1 MPYNIE
7 KVGIYVYK
15 NGSELC
21 MKKEKNTETNTY
33 VVDREYRLQYIG
45 KNLKKRFPDL
55 KLGDVCYE
63 KFRRKE
69 NPCRNCPLAH
79 KNRKTDMFYNE
90 DEQKWM
96 KINAGEIEWP
106 GATGCHVILTR
117 EVTEKN
123 LDELCRFVNMKK
135 EVVERKNSC
144 KGERNKLT
152 GLFSR
157 EPFFRQTEAFLSVN
171 DIQPGEYCVAAIDIE
186 HFKLFNEWYGQ
197 EAGDRL
203 LGEIGAHLQKMRQ
216 EAGGIAGYM
225 GGDDFT
231 IVLPNSEEI
240 LESLKRRITGF
251 VRAYGGHTGF
261 LPAFGFYVIDD
272 LDVSISLMYDRAILA
287 QETVKGNYAI
297 RSVYYSADMKTRLEN
312 NHVLL
317 TQVQE
322 GLERNEFIYYLQPK
336 VNLNTGKIVGLES
349 LVRWNHPDKGIV
361 APGYFIPVMESN
373 GLVTELDKKVW
384 EQVCQTL
391 QGWIKAGHRVIPI
404 SVNVSSVDIYAIDVV
419 EHFKHLVKKYELPPE
434 YVELEITES
443 AYVEEYKVI
452 TGVAEE
458 LRNAGFTVLMD
469 DFGSGYS
476 SLNMLKDVNVDVLKI
491 DMKFLKM
498 DENTMGKGMGILEAV
513 TRMANIMGLRM
524 IAEGVET
531 EDQINYL
538 LNMGCIYG
546 QGYFFYK
553 PLPVEEI
560 KRILLDENNVD
571 YRGIQARKIEHVR
584 FKDLFQSELAS
595 DSILNNILGPIAIY
609 DVYQDNVELLQVNDK
624 YCLLIGQ
631 DPVDLAENVQVLQDI
646 YPDDRHKMQNI
657 FQRAFQRLAEGAEG
671 TVRRRRKN
679 GQYMW
684 INIKAFFLREQ
695 DGHQMFYGAVRDVT
709 EEMNQFRK
717 LMAYQGK

>member
-1 MPYNIE
+1 MILA
-7 KVGIYVYK
+7 KDIY
-15 NGSELC
+15 E
-21 MKKEKNTETNTY
+21 E
-33 VVDREYRLQYIG
+33 
-45 KNLKKRFPDL
+45 
-55 KLGDVCYE
+55 
-63 KFRRKE
+63 
-69 NPCRNCPLAH
+69 
-79 KNRKTDMFYNE
+79 DMDN
-90 DEQKWM
+90 
-96 KINAGEIEWP
+96 
-106 GATGCHVILTR
+106 
-117 EVTEKN
+117 
-123 LDELCRFVNMKK
+123 LCRFVNMKK
-135 EVVERKNSC
+135 EILERRNPGKTE
-144 KGERNKLT
+144 KNKLT
-152 GLFSR
+152 GLFAR
-157 EPFFRQTEAFLSVN
+157 IPFFTQTETFLRIN
-171 DIQPGEYCVAAIDIE
+171 EAAAGKYCLIAIDIE

-197 EAGDRL
+197 VAGDKL
-203 LGEIGAHLQKMRQ
+203 LREIGAHLNKMRQ
-216 EAGGIAGYM
+216 EFGGIAGYM
-225 GGDDFT
+225 GGDDFV
-231 IVLPNSEEI
+231 IVLPNDEKV
-240 LESLKRRITGF
+240 LENLKCRITGF

-272 LDVSISLMYDRAILA
+272 ISLSASQMYDRAILA
-287 QETVKGNYAI
+287 QETVKGNYAV
-297 RSVYYSADMKTRLEN
+297 RCAYYSSDMKTRLEN

-317 TQVQE
+317 AEVQA
-322 GLERNEFIYYLQPK
+322 GLERDEFIYYLQPK
-336 VNLNTGKIVGLES
+336 CNLNTGKIVGLES
-349 LVRWNHPDKGIV
+349 LVRWKHPEKGIV

-373 GLVTELDKKVW
+373 GLITELDMKVW

-391 QGWIKAGHRVIPI
+391 QDWIKSGHKVIPI

-419 EHFKHLVKKYELPPE
+419 EHFKNLVRKYGLPPE

-452 TGVAEE
+452 TSVAEA

-498 DENTMGKGMGILEAV
+498 DENTMDKGMGILEAV

-560 KRILLDENNVD
+560 KILLNDENNVD

-609 DVYQDNVELLQVNDK
+609 DVYCDNVELLQVNDK
-624 YCLLIGQ
+624 YCLLVGQ
-631 DPVDLAENVQVLQDI
+631 DPVDLAENVQVMEAI
-646 YPDDRHKMQNI
+646 HPDDRKKMQNI
-657 FQRAFQRLAEGAEG
+657 FQRSFQRLAEGAEG
-671 TVRRRRKN
+671 TVRRRRED
-679 GQYMW
+679 GQYIW

-695 DGHQMFYGAVRDVT
+695 DGHKMFYGAVRDVS
-709 EEMNQFRK
+709 EEMNQFQK
-717 LMAYQGK
+717 LMFYQNRGN

>member
-1 MPYNIE
+1 MRQE
-7 KVGIYVYK
+7 KR
-15 NGSELC
+15 
-21 MKKEKNTETNTY
+21 TETITY
-33 VVDREYRLQYIG
+33 IVDESYRIQYMSKALAKQFSNFKPGEI
-45 KNLKKRFPDL
+45 
-55 KLGDVCYE
+55 CYE
-63 KFRRKE
+63 KFRGREK
-69 NPCRNCPLAH
+69 PCRNCPLAH
-79 KNRKTDMFYNE
+79 PNRKTDLFYNE
-90 DEQKWM
+90 DQGKWL
-96 KINAGEIEWP
+96 KINAGEVEWP
-106 GATGCHVILTR
+106 GARNCRVILAKDIY
-117 EVTEKN
+117 EEDMDN
-123 LDELCRFVNMKK
+123 LCRFVNMKK
-135 EVVERKNSC
+135 EIMERRNPGKTE
-144 KGERNKLT
+144 KNKLT
-152 GLFSR
+152 GLFAR
-157 EPFFRQTEAFLSVN
+157 NPFFTQTETFLRVN
-171 DIQPGEYCVAAIDIE
+171 ETAAGKYCLVAIDIE

-197 EAGDRL
+197 VTGDKL
-203 LGEIGAHLQKMRQ
+203 LREIGAHLNKMRQ
-216 EAGGIAGYM
+216 EFGGIAGYM
-225 GGDDFT
+225 GGDDFV
-231 IVLPNSEEI
+231 IVLPNDEKV
-240 LESLKRRITGF
+240 LENLKCRITGF

-261 LPAFGFYVIDD
+261 LPAFGFYIIDD
-272 LDVSISLMYDRAILA
+272 ISLSVSQMYDRAILA
-287 QETVKGNYAI
+287 QETVKGNYAV
-297 RSVYYSADMKTRLEN
+297 RCAYYSSDMKTRLEN

-317 TQVQE
+317 AEVQA
-322 GLERNEFIYYLQPK
+322 GLERDEFIYYLQPK
-336 VNLNTGKIVGLES
+336 CNLNTGKIVGLES
-349 LVRWNHPDKGIV
+349 LVRWKHPEKGIV

-373 GLVTELDKKVW
+373 GLITELDMKVW

-391 QGWIKAGHRVIPI
+391 QDWIKSGHKVIPI

-419 EHFKHLVKKYELPPE
+419 EHFKNLVRKYGLPPE

-452 TGVAEE
+452 TGVAEA

-498 DENTMGKGMGILEAV
+498 DENTMDKGMGILEAV

-560 KRILLDENNVD
+560 KVLLNDENNVD

-609 DVYQDNVELLQVNDK
+609 DVYCDNVELLQVNDK
-624 YCLLIGQ
+624 YCLLVGQ
-631 DPVDLAENVQVLQDI
+631 DPVDLAENVQVMEAI
-646 YPDDRHKMQNI
+646 HPEDRKKMQNI
-657 FQRAFQRLAEGAEG
+657 FQRSFQRLAEGAEG
-671 TVRRRRKN
+671 TVRRRRED
-679 GQYMW
+679 GQYIW

-695 DGHQMFYGAVRDVT
+695 DGHKMFYGAVRDVS
-709 EEMNQFRK
+709 EEMNQFQK
-717 LMAYQGK
+717 LMIYQNKGN

>member
-1 MPYNIE
+1 MILA
-7 KVGIYVYK
+7 KDIY
-15 NGSELC
+15 E
-21 MKKEKNTETNTY
+21 E
-33 VVDREYRLQYIG
+33 
-45 KNLKKRFPDL
+45 
-55 KLGDVCYE
+55 
-63 KFRRKE
+63 
-69 NPCRNCPLAH
+69 
-79 KNRKTDMFYNE
+79 DMDN
-90 DEQKWM
+90 
-96 KINAGEIEWP
+96 
-106 GATGCHVILTR
+106 
-117 EVTEKN
+117 
-123 LDELCRFVNMKK
+123 LCRFVNMKK
-135 EVVERKNSC
+135 EILERRNPGKTE
-144 KGERNKLT
+144 KNKLT
-152 GLFSR
+152 GLFAR
-157 EPFFRQTEAFLSVN
+157 NPFFTQTEAFLRVN
-171 DIQPGEYCVAAIDIE
+171 ETAAGKYCLVAIDIE

-197 EAGDRL
+197 VAGDKL
-203 LGEIGAHLQKMRQ
+203 LREIGAHLNKMRQ
-216 EAGGIAGYM
+216 EFGGIAGYM
-225 GGDDFT
+225 GGDDFV
-231 IVLPNSEEI
+231 IVLPNDEKV
-240 LESLKRRITGF
+240 LENLKCRITGF

-272 LDVSISLMYDRAILA
+272 ISLSASQMYDRAILA
-287 QETVKGNYAI
+287 QETVKGNYAV
-297 RSVYYSADMKTRLEN
+297 RCAYYSSDMKTRLEN

-317 TQVQE
+317 AEVQA
-322 GLERNEFIYYLQPK
+322 GLERDEFIYYLQPK
-336 VNLNTGKIVGLES
+336 CNLNTGKIVGLES
-349 LVRWNHPDKGIV
+349 LVRWKHPEKGIV

-373 GLVTELDKKVW
+373 GLITELDMKVW

-391 QGWIKAGHRVIPI
+391 QDWIKSGHKVIPI

-419 EHFKHLVKKYELPPE
+419 EHFKNLVRKYGLPPE

-452 TGVAEE
+452 TGVAEA

-498 DENTMGKGMGILEAV
+498 DENTMDKGMGILEAV

-560 KRILLDENNVD
+560 KILLNDENNVD

-609 DVYQDNVELLQVNDK
+609 DVYCDNVELLQVNDK
-624 YCLLIGQ
+624 YCLLVGQ
-631 DPVDLAENVQVLQDI
+631 DPVDLAENVQVMEAI
-646 YPDDRHKMQNI
+646 HPDDRKKMQNI
-657 FQRAFQRLAEGAEG
+657 FQRSFQRLAEGAEG
-671 TVRRRRKN
+671 TVRRRRED
-679 GQYMW
+679 GQYIW

-695 DGHQMFYGAVRDVT
+695 DGHKMFYGAVRDVS
-709 EEMNQFRK
+709 EEMNQFQK
-717 LMAYQGK
+717 LMFYQNRGN

>member
-1 MPYNIE
+1 MRQE
-7 KVGIYVYK
+7 KR
-15 NGSELC
+15 
-21 MKKEKNTETNTY
+21 TETITY
-33 VVDREYRLQYIG
+33 IVDESYRIQYMSKALMKQFSDFEPGEI
-45 KNLKKRFPDL
+45 
-55 KLGDVCYE
+55 CYE
-63 KFRRKE
+63 KFRGREK
-69 NPCRNCPLAH
+69 PCRNCPLAH
-79 KNRKTDMFYNE
+79 PNRKTDLFYNE
-90 DEQKWM
+90 DQGKWL
-96 KINAGEIEWP
+96 KINAGEVEWP
-106 GATGCHVILTR
+106 RARNCHVILAKDIY
-117 EVTEKN
+117 EEDMDN
-123 LDELCRFVNMKK
+123 LCRFVNMKK
-135 EVVERKNSC
+135 EILERRNPGKTE
-144 KGERNKLT
+144 KNKLT
-152 GLFSR
+152 GLFAR
-157 EPFFRQTEAFLSVN
+157 NPFFTQTETFLRVN
-171 DIQPGEYCVAAIDIE
+171 ETAAGKYCLVAIDIE

-197 EAGDRL
+197 VAGDKL
-203 LGEIGAHLQKMRQ
+203 LREIGAHLNKMRQ
-216 EAGGIAGYM
+216 EFGGIAGYM
-225 GGDDFT
+225 GGDDFV
-231 IVLPNSEEI
+231 IVLPNDEKV
-240 LESLKRRITGF
+240 LENLKCRITGF

-261 LPAFGFYVIDD
+261 LPAFGFYIIDD
-272 LDVSISLMYDRAILA
+272 ISLSVSQMYDRAILA
-287 QETVKGNYAI
+287 QETVKGNYAV
-297 RSVYYSADMKTRLEN
+297 RCAYYSSDMKTRLEN

-317 TQVQE
+317 TEVQA
-322 GLERNEFIYYLQPK
+322 GLERDEFIYYLQPK
-336 VNLNTGKIVGLES
+336 CNLNTGKIVGLES
-349 LVRWNHPDKGIV
+349 LVRWKHPEKGIV

-373 GLVTELDKKVW
+373 GLITELDMKVW

-391 QGWIKAGHRVIPI
+391 QDWIKSGHKVIPI

-419 EHFKHLVKKYELPPE
+419 EHFKNLVRKYGLPPE

-452 TGVAEE
+452 TGVAEA

-498 DENTMGKGMGILEAV
+498 DENTMDKGMGILEAV

-560 KRILLDENNVD
+560 KILLNDENNVD

-609 DVYQDNVELLQVNDK
+609 DVYRDNVELLQVNDK
-624 YCLLIGQ
+624 YCLLVGQ
-631 DPVDLAENVQVLQDI
+631 DPVDLAENVQVMEAI
-646 YPDDRHKMQNI
+646 HPDDRKKMQNI
-657 FQRAFQRLAEGAEG
+657 FQRSFQRLAEGAEG
-671 TVRRRRKN
+671 TVRRRRED
-679 GQYMW
+679 GQYIW

-695 DGHQMFYGAVRDVT
+695 DGHKMFYGAVRDVS
-709 EEMNQFRK
+709 EEMNQFQK
-717 LMAYQGK
+717 LMFYQNRGN

>member
-1 MPYNIE
+1 MILA
-7 KVGIYVYK
+7 KDIY
-15 NGSELC
+15 E
-21 MKKEKNTETNTY
+21 E
-33 VVDREYRLQYIG
+33 
-45 KNLKKRFPDL
+45 
-55 KLGDVCYE
+55 
-63 KFRRKE
+63 
-69 NPCRNCPLAH
+69 
-79 KNRKTDMFYNE
+79 DMDN
-90 DEQKWM
+90 
-96 KINAGEIEWP
+96 
-106 GATGCHVILTR
+106 
-117 EVTEKN
+117 
-123 LDELCRFVNMKK
+123 LCRFVNMKK
-135 EVVERKNSC
+135 EILERRNPGKTE
-144 KGERNKLT
+144 KNKLT
-152 GLFSR
+152 GLFAR
-157 EPFFRQTEAFLSVN
+157 IPFFTQTETFLRIN
-171 DIQPGEYCVAAIDIE
+171 EAAAGKYCLVAIDIE

-197 EAGDRL
+197 VAGDKL
-203 LGEIGAHLQKMRQ
+203 LREIGAHLNKMRQ
-216 EAGGIAGYM
+216 EFGGIAGYM
-225 GGDDFT
+225 GGDDFV
-231 IVLPNSEEI
+231 IVLPNDEKV
-240 LESLKRRITGF
+240 LENLKCRITGF

-272 LDVSISLMYDRAILA
+272 ISLSASQMYDRAILA
-287 QETVKGNYAI
+287 QETVKGNYAV
-297 RSVYYSADMKTRLEN
+297 RCAYYSSDMKTRLEN

-317 TQVQE
+317 AEVQA
-322 GLERNEFIYYLQPK
+322 GLERDEFIYYLQPK
-336 VNLNTGKIVGLES
+336 CNLNTGKIVGLES
-349 LVRWNHPDKGIV
+349 LVRWKHPEKGIV
-361 APGYFIPVMESN
+361 APGYFIPVMERN
-373 GLVTELDKKVW
+373 GLITELDMKVW

-391 QGWIKAGHRVIPI
+391 QDWIKSGHRVIPI

-419 EHFKHLVKKYELPPE
+419 EHFKNLVRKYGLPPE

-452 TGVAEE
+452 TGVAEA

-498 DENTMGKGMGILEAV
+498 DENTMDKGMGILEAV

-560 KRILLDENNVD
+560 KILLNDENNVD

-609 DVYQDNVELLQVNDK
+609 DVYCDNVELLQVNDK
-624 YCLLIGQ
+624 YCLLVGQ
-631 DPVDLAENVQVLQDI
+631 DPVDLAENVQVMEAI
-646 YPDDRHKMQNI
+646 HPEDRKKMQNI
-657 FQRAFQRLAEGAEG
+657 FQRSFQRLAEGAEG
-671 TVRRRRKN
+671 TVRRRRED
-679 GQYMW
+679 GQYIW

-695 DGHQMFYGAVRDVT
+695 DGHKMFYGAVRDVS
-709 EEMNQFRK
+709 EEMNQFQK
-717 LMAYQGK
+717 LMFYQNRGN

>member
-1 MPYNIE
+1 MRQE
-7 KVGIYVYK
+7 KR
-15 NGSELC
+15 
-21 MKKEKNTETNTY
+21 TETITY
-33 VVDREYRLQYIG
+33 IVDESYRIQYMSKALMKQFSDFEPGEI
-45 KNLKKRFPDL
+45 
-55 KLGDVCYE
+55 CYE
-63 KFRRKE
+63 KFRGREK
-69 NPCRNCPLAH
+69 PCRNCPLAH
-79 KNRKTDMFYNE
+79 PNRKTDLFYNE
-90 DEQKWM
+90 DQGKWL
-96 KINAGEIEWP
+96 KINAGEVEWP
-106 GATGCHVILTR
+106 RARNCHVILAKDIY
-117 EVTEKN
+117 EEDMDN
-123 LDELCRFVNMKK
+123 LCRFVNMKK
-135 EVVERKNSC
+135 EILERRNPGKTE
-144 KGERNKLT
+144 KNKLT
-152 GLFSR
+152 GLFAR
-157 EPFFRQTEAFLSVN
+157 NPFFTQTETFLRVN
-171 DIQPGEYCVAAIDIE
+171 ETAAGKYCLVAIDIE

-197 EAGDRL
+197 VAGDKL
-203 LGEIGAHLQKMRQ
+203 LREIGAHLNKMRQ
-216 EAGGIAGYM
+216 EFGGIAGYM
-225 GGDDFT
+225 GGDDFV
-231 IVLPNSEEI
+231 IVLPNDEKV
-240 LESLKRRITGF
+240 LENLKCRITGF

-272 LDVSISLMYDRAILA
+272 ISLSASQMYDRAILA
-287 QETVKGNYAI
+287 QETVKGNYAV
-297 RSVYYSADMKTRLEN
+297 RCAYYSSDMKTRLEN

-317 TQVQE
+317 AEVQA
-322 GLERNEFIYYLQPK
+322 GLERDEFIYYLQPK
-336 VNLNTGKIVGLES
+336 CNLNTGKIVGLES
-349 LVRWNHPDKGIV
+349 LVRWKHPEKGIV

-373 GLVTELDKKVW
+373 GLITELDMKVW

-391 QGWIKAGHRVIPI
+391 QDWIKSGHKVIPI

-419 EHFKHLVKKYELPPE
+419 EHFKNLVRKYGLPPE

-452 TGVAEE
+452 TGVAEA

-498 DENTMGKGMGILEAV
+498 DENTMDKGMGILEAV

-560 KRILLDENNVD
+560 KILLNDENNVD

-609 DVYQDNVELLQVNDK
+609 DVYCDNVELLQVNDK
-624 YCLLIGQ
+624 YCLLVGQ
-631 DPVDLAENVQVLQDI
+631 DPVDLAENVQVMEAI
-646 YPDDRHKMQNI
+646 HPEDRKKMQNI
-657 FQRAFQRLAEGAEG
+657 FQRSFQRLAEGAEG
-671 TVRRRRKN
+671 TVRRRRED
-679 GQYMW
+679 GQYIW

-695 DGHQMFYGAVRDVT
+695 DGHKMFYGAVRDVS
-709 EEMNQFRK
+709 EEMNQFQK
-717 LMAYQGK
+717 LMFYQNRGN

>member
-1 MPYNIE
+1 MRQE
-7 KVGIYVYK
+7 KR
-15 NGSELC
+15 
-21 MKKEKNTETNTY
+21 TETITY
-33 VVDREYRLQYIG
+33 IVDESYRIQYMSKALMKQFSDFEPGEI
-45 KNLKKRFPDL
+45 
-55 KLGDVCYE
+55 CYE
-63 KFRRKE
+63 KFRGREK
-69 NPCRNCPLAH
+69 PCRNCPLAH
-79 KNRKTDMFYNE
+79 PNRKTDLFYNE
-90 DEQKWM
+90 DQGKWL
-96 KINAGEIEWP
+96 KINAGEVEWP
-106 GATGCHVILTR
+106 RARNCHVILAKDIY
-117 EVTEKN
+117 EEDMDN
-123 LDELCRFVNMKK
+123 LCRFVNMKK
-135 EVVERKNSC
+135 EIMERRNPGKTE
-144 KGERNKLT
+144 KNKLT
-152 GLFSR
+152 GLFAR
-157 EPFFRQTEAFLSVN
+157 NPFFTQTETFLRVN
-171 DIQPGEYCVAAIDIE
+171 ETAAGKYCLVAIDIE

-197 EAGDRL
+197 VAGDKL
-203 LGEIGAHLQKMRQ
+203 LREIGAHLNKMRQ
-216 EAGGIAGYM
+216 EFGGIAGYM
-225 GGDDFT
+225 GGDDFV
-231 IVLPNSEEI
+231 IVLPNDEKV
-240 LESLKRRITGF
+240 LENLKCRITGF

-261 LPAFGFYVIDD
+261 LPAFGFYIIDD
-272 LDVSISLMYDRAILA
+272 ISLSVSQMYDRAILA
-287 QETVKGNYAI
+287 QETVKGNYAV
-297 RSVYYSADMKTRLEN
+297 RCAYYSSDMKTRLEN

-317 TQVQE
+317 TEVQA
-322 GLERNEFIYYLQPK
+322 GLERDEFIYYLQPK
-336 VNLNTGKIVGLES
+336 CNLNTGKIVGLES
-349 LVRWNHPDKGIV
+349 LVRWKHPEKGIV

-373 GLVTELDKKVW
+373 GLITELDMKVW

-391 QGWIKAGHRVIPI
+391 QDWIKSGHKVIPI

-419 EHFKHLVKKYELPPE
+419 EHFKNLVRKYGLPPE

-452 TGVAEE
+452 TGVAEA

-498 DENTMGKGMGILEAV
+498 DENTMDKGMGILEAV

-560 KRILLDENNVD
+560 KILLNDENNVD

-609 DVYQDNVELLQVNDK
+609 DVYCDNVELLQVNDK
-624 YCLLIGQ
+624 YCLLVGQ
-631 DPVDLAENVQVLQDI
+631 DPVDLAENVQVMEAI
-646 YPDDRHKMQNI
+646 HPEDRKKMQNI
-657 FQRAFQRLAEGAEG
+657 FQRSFQRLAEGAEG
-671 TVRRRRKN
+671 TVRRRRED
-679 GQYMW
+679 GQYIW

-695 DGHQMFYGAVRDVT
+695 DGHKMFYGAVRDVS
-709 EEMNQFRK
+709 EEMNQFQK
-717 LMAYQGK
+717 LMIYQNKGN

>member
-1 MPYNIE
+1 MILA
-7 KVGIYVYK
+7 KDIY
-15 NGSELC
+15 E
-21 MKKEKNTETNTY
+21 E
-33 VVDREYRLQYIG
+33 
-45 KNLKKRFPDL
+45 
-55 KLGDVCYE
+55 
-63 KFRRKE
+63 
-69 NPCRNCPLAH
+69 
-79 KNRKTDMFYNE
+79 DMDN
-90 DEQKWM
+90 
-96 KINAGEIEWP
+96 
-106 GATGCHVILTR
+106 
-117 EVTEKN
+117 
-123 LDELCRFVNMKK
+123 LCRFVNMKK
-135 EVVERKNSC
+135 EILERRNPGKTE
-144 KGERNKLT
+144 KNKLT
-152 GLFSR
+152 GLFAR
-157 EPFFRQTEAFLSVN
+157 IPFFTQTETFLRIN
-171 DIQPGEYCVAAIDIE
+171 EAAAGKYCLIAIDIE

-197 EAGDRL
+197 VAGDKL
-203 LGEIGAHLQKMRQ
+203 LREIGAHLNKMRQ
-216 EAGGIAGYM
+216 EFGGIAGYM
-225 GGDDFT
+225 GGDDFV
-231 IVLPNSEEI
+231 IVLPNDEKV
-240 LESLKRRITGF
+240 LENLKCRITGF

-272 LDVSISLMYDRAILA
+272 ISLSASQMYDRAILA
-287 QETVKGNYAI
+287 QETVKGNYAV
-297 RSVYYSADMKTRLEN
+297 RCAYYSSDMKTRLEN

-317 TQVQE
+317 AEVQA
-322 GLERNEFIYYLQPK
+322 GLERDEFIYYLQPK
-336 VNLNTGKIVGLES
+336 CNLNTGKIVGLES
-349 LVRWNHPDKGIV
+349 LVRWKHPEKGIV

-373 GLVTELDKKVW
+373 GLITELDMKVW

-391 QGWIKAGHRVIPI
+391 QDWIKSGHKVIPI

-419 EHFKHLVKKYELPPE
+419 EHFKNLVRKYGLPPE

-452 TGVAEE
+452 TGVAEA

-498 DENTMGKGMGILEAV
+498 DENTMDKGMGILEAV

-560 KRILLDENNVD
+560 KALLNDENNVD

-609 DVYQDNVELLQVNDK
+609 DVYCDNVELLQVNDK
-624 YCLLIGQ
+624 YCLLVGQ
-631 DPVDLAENVQVLQDI
+631 DPVDLAENVQVMEAI
-646 YPDDRHKMQNI
+646 HPDDRKKMQNI
-657 FQRAFQRLAEGAEG
+657 FQRSFQRLAEGAEG
-671 TVRRRRKN
+671 TVRRRRED
-679 GQYMW
+679 GQYIW

-695 DGHQMFYGAVRDVT
+695 DGHKMFYGAVRDVS
-709 EEMNQFRK
+709 EEMNQFQK
-717 LMAYQGK
+717 LMFYQNRGN

>member
-1 MPYNIE
+1 MRQE
-7 KVGIYVYK
+7 KR
-15 NGSELC
+15 
-21 MKKEKNTETNTY
+21 TETITY
-33 VVDREYRLQYIG
+33 IVDESYRIQYMSKALMKQFSDFEPGEI
-45 KNLKKRFPDL
+45 
-55 KLGDVCYE
+55 CYE
-63 KFRRKE
+63 KFRGREK
-69 NPCRNCPLAH
+69 PCRNCPLAH
-79 KNRKTDMFYNE
+79 PNRKTDLFYNE
-90 DEQKWM
+90 DQGKWL
-96 KINAGEIEWP
+96 KINAGEVEWP
-106 GATGCHVILTR
+106 RARNCHVILAKDIY
-117 EVTEKN
+117 EEDMDN
-123 LDELCRFVNMKK
+123 LCRFVNMKK
-135 EVVERKNSC
+135 EILERRNPGKTE
-144 KGERNKLT
+144 KNKLT
-152 GLFSR
+152 GLFAR
-157 EPFFRQTEAFLSVN
+157 NPFFTQTETFLRVN
-171 DIQPGEYCVAAIDIE
+171 ETAAGKYCLVAIDIE

-197 EAGDRL
+197 VAGDKL
-203 LGEIGAHLQKMRQ
+203 LREIGAHLNKMRQ
-216 EAGGIAGYM
+216 EFGGIAGYM
-225 GGDDFT
+225 GGDDFV
-231 IVLPNSEEI
+231 IVLPNDEKV
-240 LESLKRRITGF
+240 LENLKCRITGF

-261 LPAFGFYVIDD
+261 LPAFGFYIIDD
-272 LDVSISLMYDRAILA
+272 ISLSASQMYDRAILA
-287 QETVKGNYAI
+287 QETVKGNYAV
-297 RSVYYSADMKTRLEN
+297 RCAYYSSDMKTRLEN

-317 TQVQE
+317 AEVQA
-322 GLERNEFIYYLQPK
+322 GLERDEFIYYLQPK
-336 VNLNTGKIVGLES
+336 CNLNTGKIVGLES
-349 LVRWNHPDKGIV
+349 LVRWKHPEKGIV

-373 GLVTELDKKVW
+373 GLITELDMKVW

-391 QGWIKAGHRVIPI
+391 QDWIKSGHKVIPI

-419 EHFKHLVKKYELPPE
+419 EHFKNLVRKYGLPPE

-452 TGVAEE
+452 TSVAEA

-498 DENTMGKGMGILEAV
+498 DENTMDKGMGILEAV

-560 KRILLDENNVD
+560 KVLLNDENNVD

-609 DVYQDNVELLQVNDK
+609 DVYCDNVELLQVNDK
-624 YCLLIGQ
+624 YCLLVGQ
-631 DPVDLAENVQVLQDI
+631 DPVDLAENVQVMEAI
-646 YPDDRHKMQNI
+646 HPDDRKKMQNI
-657 FQRAFQRLAEGAEG
+657 FQRSFQRLAEGAEG
-671 TVRRRRKN
+671 TVRRRRED
-679 GQYMW
+679 GQYIW

-695 DGHQMFYGAVRDVT
+695 DGHKMFYGAVRDVS
-709 EEMNQFRK
+709 EEMNQFQK
-717 LMAYQGK
+717 LMFYQNRGN

>member
-1 MPYNIE
+1 MILA
-7 KVGIYVYK
+7 KDIY
-15 NGSELC
+15 E
-21 MKKEKNTETNTY
+21 E
-33 VVDREYRLQYIG
+33 
-45 KNLKKRFPDL
+45 
-55 KLGDVCYE
+55 
-63 KFRRKE
+63 
-69 NPCRNCPLAH
+69 
-79 KNRKTDMFYNE
+79 DMDN
-90 DEQKWM
+90 
-96 KINAGEIEWP
+96 
-106 GATGCHVILTR
+106 
-117 EVTEKN
+117 
-123 LDELCRFVNMKK
+123 LCRFVNMKK
-135 EVVERKNSC
+135 EIMERRNPGKTE
-144 KGERNKLT
+144 KNKLT
-152 GLFSR
+152 GLFAR
-157 EPFFRQTEAFLSVN
+157 NPFFTQTETFLRVN
-171 DIQPGEYCVAAIDIE
+171 ETAAGKYCLVAIDIE

-197 EAGDRL
+197 VAGDKL
-203 LGEIGAHLQKMRQ
+203 LREIGAHLNKMRQ
-216 EAGGIAGYM
+216 EFGGIAGYM
-225 GGDDFT
+225 GGDDFV
-231 IVLPNSEEI
+231 IVLPNDEKV
-240 LESLKRRITGF
+240 LENLKCRITGF

-272 LDVSISLMYDRAILA
+272 ISLSASQMYDRAILA
-287 QETVKGNYAI
+287 QETVKGNYAV
-297 RSVYYSADMKTRLEN
+297 RCAYYSSDMKTRLEN

-317 TQVQE
+317 TEVQA
-322 GLERNEFIYYLQPK
+322 GLERDEFIYYLQPK
-336 VNLNTGKIVGLES
+336 CNLNTGKIVGLES
-349 LVRWNHPDKGIV
+349 LVRWKHPEKGIV

-373 GLVTELDKKVW
+373 GLITELDMKVW

-391 QGWIKAGHRVIPI
+391 QDWIKSGHKVIPI

-419 EHFKHLVKKYELPPE
+419 EHFKNLVRKYGLPPE

-452 TGVAEE
+452 TGVAEA

-498 DENTMGKGMGILEAV
+498 DENTMDKGMGILEAV

-560 KRILLDENNVD
+560 KILLNDENNVD
-571 YRGIQARKIEHVR
+571 YRGIQARKIEHIR

-609 DVYQDNVELLQVNDK
+609 DVYCDNVELLQVNDK
-624 YCLLIGQ
+624 YCLLVGQ
-631 DPVDLAENVQVLQDI
+631 DPVDLAENVQVMEAI
-646 YPDDRHKMQNI
+646 HPDDRKKMQNI
-657 FQRAFQRLAEGAEG
+657 FQRSFQRLAEGAEG
-671 TVRRRRKN
+671 TVRRRRED
-679 GQYMW
+679 GQYIW

-695 DGHQMFYGAVRDVT
+695 DGHKMFYGAVRDVS
-709 EEMNQFRK
+709 EEMNQFQK
-717 LMAYQGK
+717 LMFYQNRGN

>member
-1 MPYNIE
+1 MRQE
-7 KVGIYVYK
+7 KR
-15 NGSELC
+15 
-21 MKKEKNTETNTY
+21 TETITY
-33 VVDREYRLQYIG
+33 IVDESYRIQYMSKALMKQFSDFEPGEI
-45 KNLKKRFPDL
+45 
-55 KLGDVCYE
+55 CYE
-63 KFRRKE
+63 KFRGREK
-69 NPCRNCPLAH
+69 PCRNCPLAH
-79 KNRKTDMFYNE
+79 PNRKTDLFYNE
-90 DEQKWM
+90 DQGKWL
-96 KINAGEIEWP
+96 KINAGEVEWP
-106 GATGCHVILTR
+106 RARNCHVILAKDIY
-117 EVTEKN
+117 EEDMDN
-123 LDELCRFVNMKK
+123 LCRFVNMKK
-135 EVVERKNSC
+135 EILERRNPGKTE
-144 KGERNKLT
+144 KNKLT
-152 GLFSR
+152 GLFAR
-157 EPFFRQTEAFLSVN
+157 NPFFTQTETFLRVN
-171 DIQPGEYCVAAIDIE
+171 ETAAGKYCLVAIDIE

-197 EAGDRL
+197 VAGDKL
-203 LGEIGAHLQKMRQ
+203 LREIGAHLNKMRQ
-216 EAGGIAGYM
+216 EFGGIAGYM
-225 GGDDFT
+225 GGDDFV
-231 IVLPNSEEI
+231 IVLPNDEKV
-240 LESLKRRITGF
+240 LENLKCRITGF

-272 LDVSISLMYDRAILA
+272 ISLSVSQMYDRAILA
-287 QETVKGNYAI
+287 QETVKGNYAV
-297 RSVYYSADMKTRLEN
+297 RCAYYSSDMKTRLEN

-317 TQVQE
+317 TEVQA
-322 GLERNEFIYYLQPK
+322 GLERDEFIYYLQPK
-336 VNLNTGKIVGLES
+336 CNLNTGKIVGLES
-349 LVRWNHPDKGIV
+349 LVRWKHPEKGIV

-373 GLVTELDKKVW
+373 GLITELDMKVW

-391 QGWIKAGHRVIPI
+391 QDWIKSGHKVIPI

-419 EHFKHLVKKYELPPE
+419 EHFKNLVRKYGLPPE

-452 TGVAEE
+452 TGVAEA

-498 DENTMGKGMGILEAV
+498 DENTMDKGMGILEAV

-560 KRILLDENNVD
+560 KALLNDENNVD

-609 DVYQDNVELLQVNDK
+609 DVYCDNVELLQVNDK
-624 YCLLIGQ
+624 YCLLVGQ
-631 DPVDLAENVQVLQDI
+631 DPVDLAENVQVMEAI
-646 YPDDRHKMQNI
+646 HPEDRKKMQNI
-657 FQRAFQRLAEGAEG
+657 FQRSFQRLAEGAEG
-671 TVRRRRKN
+671 TVRRRRED
-679 GQYMW
+679 GQYIW

-695 DGHQMFYGAVRDVT
+695 DGHKMFYGAVRDVS
-709 EEMNQFRK
+709 EEMNQFQK
-717 LMAYQGK
+717 LMFYQNRGN

>member
-1 MPYNIE
+1 MRQE
-7 KVGIYVYK
+7 KR
-15 NGSELC
+15 
-21 MKKEKNTETNTY
+21 TETITY
-33 VVDREYRLQYIG
+33 IVDESYRIQYMSKALMKQFSDFEPGEI
-45 KNLKKRFPDL
+45 
-55 KLGDVCYE
+55 CYE
-63 KFRRKE
+63 KFRGREK
-69 NPCRNCPLAH
+69 PCRNCPLAH
-79 KNRKTDMFYNE
+79 PNRKTDLFYNE
-90 DEQKWM
+90 DQGKWL
-96 KINAGEIEWP
+96 KINAGEVEWP
-106 GATGCHVILTR
+106 GTRNCHVILAKDIY
-117 EVTEKN
+117 EEDMDN
-123 LDELCRFVNMKK
+123 LCRFVNMKK
-135 EVVERKNSC
+135 EILERRNLGKTE
-144 KGERNKLT
+144 KNKLT
-152 GLFSR
+152 GLFAR
-157 EPFFRQTEAFLSVN
+157 IPFFTQTETFLRIN
-171 DIQPGEYCVAAIDIE
+171 EAAAGKYCLIAIDIE

-197 EAGDRL
+197 VAGDKL
-203 LGEIGAHLQKMRQ
+203 LREIGAHLNKMRQ
-216 EAGGIAGYM
+216 EFGGIAGYM
-225 GGDDFT
+225 GGDDFV
-231 IVLPNSEEI
+231 IVLPNDEKV
-240 LESLKRRITGF
+240 LENLKCRITGF

-272 LDVSISLMYDRAILA
+272 ISLSASQMYDRAILA
-287 QETVKGNYAI
+287 QETVKGNYAV
-297 RSVYYSADMKTRLEN
+297 RCAYYSSDMKTRLEN

-317 TQVQE
+317 AEVQA
-322 GLERNEFIYYLQPK
+322 GLERDEFIYYLQPK
-336 VNLNTGKIVGLES
+336 CNLNTGKIVGLES
-349 LVRWNHPDKGIV
+349 LVRWKHPEKGIV

-373 GLVTELDKKVW
+373 GLITELDMKVW

-391 QGWIKAGHRVIPI
+391 QDWIKSGHKVIPI

-419 EHFKHLVKKYELPPE
+419 EHFKNLVRKYGLPPE

-452 TGVAEE
+452 TGVAEA

-498 DENTMGKGMGILEAV
+498 DENTMDKGMGILEAV

-560 KRILLDENNVD
+560 KILLNDENNVD

-609 DVYQDNVELLQVNDK
+609 DVYCDNVELLQVNDK
-624 YCLLIGQ
+624 YCLLVGQ
-631 DPVDLAENVQVLQDI
+631 DPVDLAENVQVMEAI
-646 YPDDRHKMQNI
+646 HPEDRKKMQNI
-657 FQRAFQRLAEGAEG
+657 FQRSFQRLAEGAEG
-671 TVRRRRKN
+671 TVRRRRED
-679 GQYMW
+679 GQYIW

-695 DGHQMFYGAVRDVT
+695 DGHKMFYGAVRDVS
-709 EEMNQFRK
+709 EEMNQFQK
-717 LMAYQGK
+717 LMFYQNRGN

>member
-1 MPYNIE
+1 MRQE
-7 KVGIYVYK
+7 KR
-15 NGSELC
+15 
-21 MKKEKNTETNTY
+21 TETITY
-33 VVDREYRLQYIG
+33 IVDESYRIQYMSKALAKQFSNFKPGEI
-45 KNLKKRFPDL
+45 
-55 KLGDVCYE
+55 CYE
-63 KFRRKE
+63 KFRGREK
-69 NPCRNCPLAH
+69 PCRNCPLAH
-79 KNRKTDMFYNE
+79 PNRKTDLFYNE
-90 DEQKWM
+90 DQGKWL
-96 KINAGEIEWP
+96 KINAGEVEWP
-106 GATGCHVILTR
+106 GARNCRVILAKDIY
-117 EVTEKN
+117 EEDMDN
-123 LDELCRFVNMKK
+123 LCRFVNMKK
-135 EVVERKNSC
+135 EIMERRNPGKTE
-144 KGERNKLT
+144 KNKLT
-152 GLFSR
+152 GLFAR
-157 EPFFRQTEAFLSVN
+157 NPFFTQTETFLRVN
-171 DIQPGEYCVAAIDIE
+171 ETAAGKYCLVAIDIE

-197 EAGDRL
+197 VAGDKL
-203 LGEIGAHLQKMRQ
+203 LREIGAHLNKMRQ
-216 EAGGIAGYM
+216 EFGGIAGYM
-225 GGDDFT
+225 GGDDFV
-231 IVLPNSEEI
+231 IVLPNDEKV
-240 LESLKRRITGF
+240 LENLKCRITGF

-272 LDVSISLMYDRAILA
+272 ISLSASQMYDRAILA
-287 QETVKGNYAI
+287 QETVKGNYAV
-297 RSVYYSADMKTRLEN
+297 RCAYYSSDMKTRLEN

-317 TQVQE
+317 TEVQA
-322 GLERNEFIYYLQPK
+322 GLERDEFIYYLQPK
-336 VNLNTGKIVGLES
+336 CNLNTGKIVGLES
-349 LVRWNHPDKGIV
+349 LVRWKHPEKGIV

-373 GLVTELDKKVW
+373 GLITELDMKVW

-391 QGWIKAGHRVIPI
+391 QEWIKSGHKVIPI

-419 EHFKHLVKKYELPPE
+419 EHFKNLVRKYGLPPE

-452 TGVAEE
+452 TGVAEA

-498 DENTMGKGMGILEAV
+498 DENTMDKGMGILEAV

-560 KRILLDENNVD
+560 KILLNDENNVD

-609 DVYQDNVELLQVNDK
+609 DVYCDNVELLQVNDK
-624 YCLLIGQ
+624 YCLLVGQ
-631 DPVDLAENVQVLQDI
+631 DPVDLAENVQVMEAI
-646 YPDDRHKMQNI
+646 HPDDRKKMQNI
-657 FQRAFQRLAEGAEG
+657 FQRSFQRLAEGAEG
-671 TVRRRRKN
+671 TVRRRRED
-679 GQYMW
+679 GQYIW

-695 DGHQMFYGAVRDVT
+695 DGHKMFYGAVRDVS
-709 EEMNQFRK
+709 EEMNQFQK
-717 LMAYQGK
+717 LMIYQNKGN

>member
-1 MPYNIE
+1 MRQE
-7 KVGIYVYK
+7 KR
-15 NGSELC
+15 
-21 MKKEKNTETNTY
+21 TETITY
-33 VVDREYRLQYIG
+33 IVDESYRIQYMSKALMKQFSEFEPGEI
-45 KNLKKRFPDL
+45 
-55 KLGDVCYE
+55 CYE
-63 KFRRKE
+63 KFRGREK
-69 NPCRNCPLAH
+69 PCRNCPLAH
-79 KNRKTDMFYNE
+79 PNRKTDLFYNE
-90 DEQKWM
+90 DQGKWL
-96 KINAGEIEWP
+96 KINAGEVEWP
-106 GATGCHVILTR
+106 GARNCRVILAKDIY
-117 EVTEKN
+117 EEDMDN
-123 LDELCRFVNMKK
+123 LCRFVNMKK
-135 EVVERKNSC
+135 EIMERRNPGKTE
-144 KGERNKLT
+144 KNKLT
-152 GLFSR
+152 GLFAR
-157 EPFFRQTEAFLSVN
+157 NPFFTQTETFLRVN
-171 DIQPGEYCVAAIDIE
+171 ETAAGKYCLVAIDIE

-197 EAGDRL
+197 VAGDKL
-203 LGEIGAHLQKMRQ
+203 LREIGAHLNKMRQ
-216 EAGGIAGYM
+216 EFGGIAGYM
-225 GGDDFT
+225 GGDDFV
-231 IVLPNSEEI
+231 IVLPNDEKV
-240 LESLKRRITGF
+240 LENLKCRITGF

-261 LPAFGFYVIDD
+261 LPAFGFYIIDD
-272 LDVSISLMYDRAILA
+272 ISLSVSQMYDRAILA
-287 QETVKGNYAI
+287 QETVKGNYAV
-297 RSVYYSADMKTRLEN
+297 RCAYYSSDMKTRLEN

-317 TQVQE
+317 AEVQA
-322 GLERNEFIYYLQPK
+322 GLERDEFIYYLQPK
-336 VNLNTGKIVGLES
+336 CNLNTGKIVGLES
-349 LVRWNHPDKGIV
+349 LVRWKHPEKGIV

-373 GLVTELDKKVW
+373 GLITELDMKVW

-391 QGWIKAGHRVIPI
+391 QDWIKSGHKVIPI

-419 EHFKHLVKKYELPPE
+419 EHFKNLVRKYGLPPE

-452 TGVAEE
+452 TGVAEA

-498 DENTMGKGMGILEAV
+498 DENTMDKGMGILEAV

-560 KRILLDENNVD
+560 KILLNDENNVD

-609 DVYQDNVELLQVNDK
+609 DVYCDNVELLQVNDK
-624 YCLLIGQ
+624 YCLLVGQ
-631 DPVDLAENVQVLQDI
+631 DPVDLAENVQVMEAI
-646 YPDDRHKMQNI
+646 HPEDRKKMQNI
-657 FQRAFQRLAEGAEG
+657 FQRSFQRLAEGAEG
-671 TVRRRRKN
+671 TVRRRRED
-679 GQYMW
+679 GQYIW

-695 DGHQMFYGAVRDVT
+695 DGHKMFYGAVRDVS
-709 EEMNQFRK
+709 EEMNQFQK
-717 LMAYQGK
+717 LMFYQNRGN

>member
-1 MPYNIE
+1 MRQE
-7 KVGIYVYK
+7 KR
-15 NGSELC
+15 
-21 MKKEKNTETNTY
+21 TETITY
-33 VVDREYRLQYIG
+33 IVDESYRIQYMSKALMKQFSDFEPGEI
-45 KNLKKRFPDL
+45 
-55 KLGDVCYE
+55 CYE
-63 KFRRKE
+63 KFRGREK
-69 NPCRNCPLAH
+69 PCRNCPLAH
-79 KNRKTDMFYNE
+79 PNRKTDLFYNE
-90 DEQKWM
+90 DQGKWL
-96 KINAGEIEWP
+96 KINAGEVEWP
-106 GATGCHVILTR
+106 GARNCRVILAKDIY
-117 EVTEKN
+117 EEDMDN
-123 LDELCRFVNMKK
+123 LCRFVNMKK
-135 EVVERKNSC
+135 EILERRNPGKTE
-144 KGERNKLT
+144 KNKLT
-152 GLFSR
+152 GLFAR
-157 EPFFRQTEAFLSVN
+157 NPFFTQTETFLRVN
-171 DIQPGEYCVAAIDIE
+171 ETAAGKYCLVAIDIE

-197 EAGDRL
+197 VAGDKL
-203 LGEIGAHLQKMRQ
+203 LREIGAHLNKMRQ
-216 EAGGIAGYM
+216 EFGGIAGYM
-225 GGDDFT
+225 GGDDFV
-231 IVLPNSEEI
+231 IVLPNDEKV
-240 LESLKRRITGF
+240 LENLKCRITGF

-261 LPAFGFYVIDD
+261 LPAFGFYIIDD
-272 LDVSISLMYDRAILA
+272 ISLSVSQMYDRAILA
-287 QETVKGNYAI
+287 QETVKGNYAV
-297 RSVYYSADMKTRLEN
+297 RCAYYSSDMKTRLEN

-317 TQVQE
+317 AEVQA
-322 GLERNEFIYYLQPK
+322 GLERDEFIYYLQPK
-336 VNLNTGKIVGLES
+336 CNLNTGKIVGLES
-349 LVRWNHPDKGIV
+349 LVRWKHPEKGIV

-373 GLVTELDKKVW
+373 GLITELDMKVW

-391 QGWIKAGHRVIPI
+391 QDWIKSGHKVIPI

-419 EHFKHLVKKYELPPE
+419 EHFKNLVRKYGLPPE

-452 TGVAEE
+452 TGVAEA

-498 DENTMGKGMGILEAV
+498 DENTMDKGMGILEAV

-560 KRILLDENNVD
+560 KILLNDENNVD

-609 DVYQDNVELLQVNDK
+609 DVYCDNVELLQVNDK
-624 YCLLIGQ
+624 YCLLVGQ
-631 DPVDLAENVQVLQDI
+631 DPVDLAENVQVMEAI
-646 YPDDRHKMQNI
+646 HPEDRKKMQNI
-657 FQRAFQRLAEGAEG
+657 FQRSFQRLAEGAEG
-671 TVRRRRKN
+671 TVRRRRED
-679 GQYMW
+679 GQYIW

-695 DGHQMFYGAVRDVT
+695 DGHKMFYGAVRDVS
-709 EEMNQFRK
+709 EEMNQFQK
-717 LMAYQGK
+717 LMIYQNKGN

>member
-1 MPYNIE
+1 MRQE
-7 KVGIYVYK
+7 KR
-15 NGSELC
+15 
-21 MKKEKNTETNTY
+21 TETITY
-33 VVDREYRLQYIG
+33 IVDESYRIQYMSKALAKQFSDFEPGEI
-45 KNLKKRFPDL
+45 
-55 KLGDVCYE
+55 CYE
-63 KFRRKE
+63 KFRGREK
-69 NPCRNCPLAH
+69 PCRNCPLAH
-79 KNRKTDMFYNE
+79 PNRKTDLFYNE
-90 DEQKWM
+90 DQGKWL
-96 KINAGEIEWP
+96 KINAGEVEWP
-106 GATGCHVILTR
+106 GARNCRVILAKDIY
-117 EVTEKN
+117 EEDMDN
-123 LDELCRFVNMKK
+123 LCRFVNMKK
-135 EVVERKNSC
+135 EIMERRNPGKTE
-144 KGERNKLT
+144 KNKLT
-152 GLFSR
+152 GLFAR
-157 EPFFRQTEAFLSVN
+157 NPFFTQTETFLRVN
-171 DIQPGEYCVAAIDIE
+171 ETAAGKYCLVAIDIE

-197 EAGDRL
+197 VAGDKL
-203 LGEIGAHLQKMRQ
+203 LREIGAHLNKMRQ
-216 EAGGIAGYM
+216 EFGGIAGYM
-225 GGDDFT
+225 GGDDFV
-231 IVLPNSEEI
+231 IVLPNDEKV
-240 LESLKRRITGF
+240 LENLKCRITGF

-272 LDVSISLMYDRAILA
+272 ISLSASQMYDRAILA
-287 QETVKGNYAI
+287 QETVKGNYAV
-297 RSVYYSADMKTRLEN
+297 RCAYYSSDMKTRLEN

-317 TQVQE
+317 AEVQA
-322 GLERNEFIYYLQPK
+322 GLERDEFIYYLQPK
-336 VNLNTGKIVGLES
+336 CNLNTGKIVGLES
-349 LVRWNHPDKGIV
+349 LVRWKHPEKGIV

-373 GLVTELDKKVW
+373 GLITELDMKVW

-391 QGWIKAGHRVIPI
+391 QDWIKSGHKVIPI

-419 EHFKHLVKKYELPPE
+419 EHFKNLVRKYGLPPE

-452 TGVAEE
+452 TSVAEA

-498 DENTMGKGMGILEAV
+498 DENTMDKGMGILEAV

-560 KRILLDENNVD
+560 KVLLNDENNVD

-609 DVYQDNVELLQVNDK
+609 DVYCDNVELLQVNDK
-624 YCLLIGQ
+624 YCLLVGQ
-631 DPVDLAENVQVLQDI
+631 DPVDLAENVQVMEAI
-646 YPDDRHKMQNI
+646 HPEDRKKMQNI
-657 FQRAFQRLAEGAEG
+657 FQRSFQRLAEGAEG
-671 TVRRRRKN
+671 TVRRRRED
-679 GQYMW
+679 GQYIW

-695 DGHQMFYGAVRDVT
+695 DGHKMFYGAVRDVS
-709 EEMNQFRK
+709 EEMNQFQK
-717 LMAYQGK
+717 LMIYQNKGN

>member
-1 MPYNIE
+1 MRQE
-7 KVGIYVYK
+7 KR
-15 NGSELC
+15 
-21 MKKEKNTETNTY
+21 TETITY
-33 VVDREYRLQYIG
+33 IVDESYRIQYMSKALAKQFSDFEPGEI
-45 KNLKKRFPDL
+45 
-55 KLGDVCYE
+55 CYE
-63 KFRRKE
+63 KFRGREK
-69 NPCRNCPLAH
+69 PCRNCPLAH
-79 KNRKTDMFYNE
+79 PNRKTDLFYNE
-90 DEQKWM
+90 DQGKWL
-96 KINAGEIEWP
+96 KINAGEVEWP
-106 GATGCHVILTR
+106 RARNCHVILAKDIY
-117 EVTEKN
+117 EEDMDN
-123 LDELCRFVNMKK
+123 LCRFVNMKK
-135 EVVERKNSC
+135 EILERRNPGKTE
-144 KGERNKLT
+144 KNKLT
-152 GLFSR
+152 GLFAR
-157 EPFFRQTEAFLSVN
+157 NPFFTQTETFLRVN
-171 DIQPGEYCVAAIDIE
+171 ETAAGKYCLVAIDIE

-197 EAGDRL
+197 VAGDKL
-203 LGEIGAHLQKMRQ
+203 LREIGAHLNKMRQ
-216 EAGGIAGYM
+216 EFGGIAGYM
-225 GGDDFT
+225 GGDDFV
-231 IVLPNSEEI
+231 IVLPNDEKV
-240 LESLKRRITGF
+240 LENLKCRITGF

-272 LDVSISLMYDRAILA
+272 ISLSASQMYDRAILA
-287 QETVKGNYAI
+287 QETVKGNYAV
-297 RSVYYSADMKTRLEN
+297 RCAYYSSDMKTRLEN

-317 TQVQE
+317 AEVQA
-322 GLERNEFIYYLQPK
+322 GLERDEFIYYLQPK
-336 VNLNTGKIVGLES
+336 CNLNTGKIVGLES
-349 LVRWNHPDKGIV
+349 LVRWKHPEKGIV

-373 GLVTELDKKVW
+373 GLITELDMKVW

-391 QGWIKAGHRVIPI
+391 QDWIKSGHKVIPI

-419 EHFKHLVKKYELPPE
+419 EHFKNLVRKYGLPPE

-452 TGVAEE
+452 TGVAEA

-498 DENTMGKGMGILEAV
+498 DENTMDKGMGILEAV

-560 KRILLDENNVD
+560 KILLNDENNVD

-609 DVYQDNVELLQVNDK
+609 DVYCNNVELLQVNDK
-624 YCLLIGQ
+624 YCLLVGQ
-631 DPVDLAENVQVLQDI
+631 DPVDLAENVQVMEAI
-646 YPDDRHKMQNI
+646 HPEDRKKMQNI
-657 FQRAFQRLAEGAEG
+657 FQRSFQRLAEGAEG
-671 TVRRRRKN
+671 TVRRRRKD
-679 GQYMW
+679 GQYIW

-695 DGHQMFYGAVRDVT
+695 DGHKMFYGAVRDVS
-709 EEMNQFRK
+709 EEMNQFQK
-717 LMAYQGK
+717 LMFYQNRGN

>member
-1 MPYNIE
+1 MRQE
-7 KVGIYVYK
+7 KR
-15 NGSELC
+15 
-21 MKKEKNTETNTY
+21 TETITY
-33 VVDREYRLQYIG
+33 IVDESYRIQYMSKALAKQFSDFEPGEI
-45 KNLKKRFPDL
+45 
-55 KLGDVCYE
+55 CYE
-63 KFRRKE
+63 KFRGREK
-69 NPCRNCPLAH
+69 PCRNCPLAH
-79 KNRKTDMFYNE
+79 PNRKTDLFYNE
-90 DEQKWM
+90 DQGKWL
-96 KINAGEIEWP
+96 KINAGEVEWP
-106 GATGCHVILTR
+106 GARNCYVILAKDIY
-117 EVTEKN
+117 EEDMDN
-123 LDELCRFVNMKK
+123 LCRFVNMKK
-135 EVVERKNSC
+135 EILERRNPGKTE
-144 KGERNKLT
+144 KNKLT
-152 GLFSR
+152 GLFAR
-157 EPFFRQTEAFLSVN
+157 NPFFTQTETFLRVN
-171 DIQPGEYCVAAIDIE
+171 ETAAGKYCLVAIDIE

-197 EAGDRL
+197 VAGDKL
-203 LGEIGAHLQKMRQ
+203 LREIGAHLNKMRQ
-216 EAGGIAGYM
+216 EFGGIAGYM
-225 GGDDFT
+225 GGDDFV
-231 IVLPNSEEI
+231 IVLPNDEKV
-240 LESLKRRITGF
+240 LENLKCRITGF

-272 LDVSISLMYDRAILA
+272 ISLSASQMYDRAILA
-287 QETVKGNYAI
+287 QETVKGNYAV
-297 RSVYYSADMKTRLEN
+297 RCAYYSSDMKTRLEN

-317 TQVQE
+317 AEVQA
-322 GLERNEFIYYLQPK
+322 GLERDEFIYYLQPK
-336 VNLNTGKIVGLES
+336 CNLNTGKIVGLES
-349 LVRWNHPDKGIV
+349 LVRWKHPEKGIV

-373 GLVTELDKKVW
+373 GLITELDMKVW

-391 QGWIKAGHRVIPI
+391 QDWIKSGHKVIPI

-419 EHFKHLVKKYELPPE
+419 EHFKNLVRKYGLPPE

-452 TGVAEE
+452 TSVAEA

-498 DENTMGKGMGILEAV
+498 DENTMDKGMGILEAV

-560 KRILLDENNVD
+560 KVLLNDENNVD

-609 DVYQDNVELLQVNDK
+609 DVYCDNVELLQVNDK
-624 YCLLIGQ
+624 YCLLVGQ
-631 DPVDLAENVQVLQDI
+631 DPVDLAENVQVMEAI
-646 YPDDRHKMQNI
+646 HPDDRKKMQNI
-657 FQRAFQRLAEGAEG
+657 FQRSFQRLAEGAEG
-671 TVRRRRKN
+671 TVRRRRED
-679 GQYMW
+679 GQYIW

-695 DGHQMFYGAVRDVT
+695 DGHKMFYGAVRDVS
-709 EEMNQFRK
+709 EEMNQFQK
-717 LMAYQGK
+717 LMIYQNKGN

>member
-1 MPYNIE
+1 MRQE
-7 KVGIYVYK
+7 KR
-15 NGSELC
+15 
-21 MKKEKNTETNTY
+21 TETITY
-33 VVDREYRLQYIG
+33 IVDESYRIQYMSKALMKQFSDFEPGEI
-45 KNLKKRFPDL
+45 
-55 KLGDVCYE
+55 CYE
-63 KFRRKE
+63 KFRGREK
-69 NPCRNCPLAH
+69 PCRNCPLAH
-79 KNRKTDMFYNE
+79 PNRKTDLFYNE
-90 DEQKWM
+90 DQGKWL
-96 KINAGEIEWP
+96 KINAGEVEWP
-106 GATGCHVILTR
+106 RARNCHVILAKDIY
-117 EVTEKN
+117 EEDMDN
-123 LDELCRFVNMKK
+123 LCRFVNMKK
-135 EVVERKNSC
+135 EILERRNPGKTE
-144 KGERNKLT
+144 KNKLT
-152 GLFSR
+152 GLFAR
-157 EPFFRQTEAFLSVN
+157 IPFFTQTETFLRIN
-171 DIQPGEYCVAAIDIE
+171 EAAAGKYCLIAIDIE
-186 HFKLFNEWYGQ
+186 HFKLFIEWYGQ
-197 EAGDRL
+197 VAGDKL
-203 LGEIGAHLQKMRQ
+203 LREIGAHLNKMRQ
-216 EAGGIAGYM
+216 EFGGIAGYM
-225 GGDDFT
+225 GGDDFV
-231 IVLPNSEEI
+231 IVLPNDEKV
-240 LESLKRRITGF
+240 LENLKCRITGF

-272 LDVSISLMYDRAILA
+272 ISLSASQMYDRAILA
-287 QETVKGNYAI
+287 QETVKGNYAV
-297 RSVYYSADMKTRLEN
+297 RCAYYSSDMKTRLEN

-317 TQVQE
+317 AEVQA
-322 GLERNEFIYYLQPK
+322 GLERDEFIYYLQPK
-336 VNLNTGKIVGLES
+336 CNLNTGKIVGLES
-349 LVRWNHPDKGIV
+349 LVRWKHPEKGIV

-373 GLVTELDKKVW
+373 GLITELDMKVW

-391 QGWIKAGHRVIPI
+391 QDWIKSGHKVIPI

-419 EHFKHLVKKYELPPE
+419 EHFKNLVRKYGLPPE

-452 TGVAEE
+452 TGVAEA

-498 DENTMGKGMGILEAV
+498 DENTMDKGMGILEAV

-560 KRILLDENNVD
+560 KILLNDENNVD

-609 DVYQDNVELLQVNDK
+609 DVYCDNVELLQVNDK
-624 YCLLIGQ
+624 YCLLVGQ
-631 DPVDLAENVQVLQDI
+631 DPVDLAENVQVMEAI
-646 YPDDRHKMQNI
+646 HPEDRKKMQNI
-657 FQRAFQRLAEGAEG
+657 FQRSFQRLAEGAEG
-671 TVRRRRKN
+671 TVRRRRED
-679 GQYMW
+679 GQYIW

-695 DGHQMFYGAVRDVT
+695 DGHKMFYGAVRDVS
-709 EEMNQFRK
+709 EEMNQFQK
-717 LMAYQGK
+717 LMFYQNRGN

>member
-1 MPYNIE
+1 MRQE
-7 KVGIYVYK
+7 KR
-15 NGSELC
+15 
-21 MKKEKNTETNTY
+21 TETITY
-33 VVDREYRLQYIG
+33 IVDESYRIQYMSKALMKQFSDFEPGEI
-45 KNLKKRFPDL
+45 
-55 KLGDVCYE
+55 CYE
-63 KFRRKE
+63 KFRGREK
-69 NPCRNCPLAH
+69 PCRNCPLAH
-79 KNRKTDMFYNE
+79 PNRKTDLFYNE
-90 DEQKWM
+90 DQGKWL
-96 KINAGEIEWP
+96 KINAGEVEWP
-106 GATGCHVILTR
+106 GARNCHVIL
-117 EVTEKN
+117 EKDIYEEDMDN
-123 LDELCRFVNMKK
+123 LCRFVNMKK
-135 EVVERKNSC
+135 EILERRNPGKTE
-144 KGERNKLT
+144 KNKLT
-152 GLFSR
+152 GLFAR
-157 EPFFRQTEAFLSVN
+157 NPFFTQTETFLRVN
-171 DIQPGEYCVAAIDIE
+171 ETAAGKYCLVAIDIE

-197 EAGDRL
+197 VAGDKL
-203 LGEIGAHLQKMRQ
+203 LREIGAHLNKMRQ
-216 EAGGIAGYM
+216 EFGGIAGYM
-225 GGDDFT
+225 GGDDFV
-231 IVLPNSEEI
+231 IVLPNDEKV
-240 LESLKRRITGF
+240 LENLKCRITGF

-272 LDVSISLMYDRAILA
+272 ISLSASQMYDRAILA
-287 QETVKGNYAI
+287 QETVKGNYAV
-297 RSVYYSADMKTRLEN
+297 RCAYYSSDMKTRLEN

-317 TQVQE
+317 AEVQA
-322 GLERNEFIYYLQPK
+322 GLERDEFIYYLQPK
-336 VNLNTGKIVGLES
+336 CNLNTGKIVGLES
-349 LVRWNHPDKGIV
+349 LVRWKHPEKGIV

-373 GLVTELDKKVW
+373 GLITELDMKVW

-391 QGWIKAGHRVIPI
+391 QDWIKSGHKVIPI

-419 EHFKHLVKKYELPPE
+419 EHFKNLVRKYGLPSE

-452 TGVAEE
+452 TGVAEA

-498 DENTMGKGMGILEAV
+498 DENTMDKGMGILEAV

-560 KRILLDENNVD
+560 KILLNDENNVD

-609 DVYQDNVELLQVNDK
+609 DVYCDNVELLQVNDK
-624 YCLLIGQ
+624 YCLLVGQ
-631 DPVDLAENVQVLQDI
+631 DPVDLAENVQVMEAI
-646 YPDDRHKMQNI
+646 HPEDRKKMQNI
-657 FQRAFQRLAEGAEG
+657 FQRSFQRLAEGAEG
-671 TVRRRRKN
+671 TVRRRRED
-679 GQYMW
+679 GQYIW

-695 DGHQMFYGAVRDVT
+695 DGHKMFYGAVRDVS
-709 EEMNQFRK
+709 EEMNQFQK
-717 LMAYQGK
+717 LMIYQNKGN

>member
-1 MPYNIE
+1 MRQE
-7 KVGIYVYK
+7 KR
-15 NGSELC
+15 
-21 MKKEKNTETNTY
+21 TETITY
-33 VVDREYRLQYIG
+33 IVDESYRIQYMSKALAKQFSNFKPGEI
-45 KNLKKRFPDL
+45 
-55 KLGDVCYE
+55 CYE
-63 KFRRKE
+63 KFRGREK
-69 NPCRNCPLAH
+69 PCRNCPLAH
-79 KNRKTDMFYNE
+79 PNRKTDLFYNE
-90 DEQKWM
+90 DQGKWL
-96 KINAGEIEWP
+96 KINAGEVEWP
-106 GATGCHVILTR
+106 GARNCRVILAKDIY
-117 EVTEKN
+117 EEDMDN
-123 LDELCRFVNMKK
+123 LCRFVNMKK
-135 EVVERKNSC
+135 EIMERRNPGKTE
-144 KGERNKLT
+144 KNKLT
-152 GLFSR
+152 GLFAR
-157 EPFFRQTEAFLSVN
+157 NPFFTQTETFLRVN
-171 DIQPGEYCVAAIDIE
+171 ETAAGKYCLVAIDIE

-197 EAGDRL
+197 VAGDKL
-203 LGEIGAHLQKMRQ
+203 LREIGAHLNKMRQ
-216 EAGGIAGYM
+216 EFGGIAGYM
-225 GGDDFT
+225 GGDDFV
-231 IVLPNSEEI
+231 IVLPNDEKV
-240 LESLKRRITGF
+240 LENLKCRITGF

-272 LDVSISLMYDRAILA
+272 ISLSASQMYDRAILA
-287 QETVKGNYAI
+287 QETVKGNYAV
-297 RSVYYSADMKTRLEN
+297 RCAYYSSDMKTRLEN

-317 TQVQE
+317 AEVQA
-322 GLERNEFIYYLQPK
+322 GLERDEFIYYLQPK
-336 VNLNTGKIVGLES
+336 CNLNTGKIVGLES
-349 LVRWNHPDKGIV
+349 LVRWKHPEKGIV

-373 GLVTELDKKVW
+373 GLITELDMKVW

-391 QGWIKAGHRVIPI
+391 QDWIKSGHKVIPI

-419 EHFKHLVKKYELPPE
+419 EHFKNLVRKYGLPPE

-452 TGVAEE
+452 TGVAEA

-498 DENTMGKGMGILEAV
+498 DENTMDKGMGILEAV

-560 KRILLDENNVD
+560 KILLNDENNVD

-609 DVYQDNVELLQVNDK
+609 DVYCDNVELLQVNDK
-624 YCLLIGQ
+624 YCLLVGQ
-631 DPVDLAENVQVLQDI
+631 DPVDLAENVQVMEAI
-646 YPDDRHKMQNI
+646 HPEDRKKMQNI
-657 FQRAFQRLAEGAEG
+657 FQRSFQRLAEGAEG
-671 TVRRRRKN
+671 TVRRRRED
-679 GQYMW
+679 GQYIW

-695 DGHQMFYGAVRDVT
+695 DGHKMFYGAVRDVS
-709 EEMNQFRK
+709 EEMNQFQK
-717 LMAYQGK
+717 LMIYQNKGN

>member
-1 MPYNIE
+1 MRQE
-7 KVGIYVYK
+7 KR
-15 NGSELC
+15 
-21 MKKEKNTETNTY
+21 TETITY
-33 VVDREYRLQYIG
+33 IVDESYRIQYMSKALAKQFSNFKPGEI
-45 KNLKKRFPDL
+45 
-55 KLGDVCYE
+55 CYE
-63 KFRRKE
+63 KFRGREK
-69 NPCRNCPLAH
+69 PCRNCPLAH
-79 KNRKTDMFYNE
+79 PNRKTDLFYNE
-90 DEQKWM
+90 DQGKWL
-96 KINAGEIEWP
+96 KINAGEVEWP
-106 GATGCHVILTR
+106 RARNCHVILAKDIY
-117 EVTEKN
+117 EEDMDN
-123 LDELCRFVNMKK
+123 LCRFVNMKK
-135 EVVERKNSC
+135 EILERRNPGKTE
-144 KGERNKLT
+144 KNKLT
-152 GLFSR
+152 GLFAR
-157 EPFFRQTEAFLSVN
+157 NPFFTQTETFLRVN
-171 DIQPGEYCVAAIDIE
+171 ETAAGKYCLVAIDIE

-197 EAGDRL
+197 VAGDKL
-203 LGEIGAHLQKMRQ
+203 LREIGAHLNKMRQ
-216 EAGGIAGYM
+216 EFGGIAGYM
-225 GGDDFT
+225 GGDDFV
-231 IVLPNSEEI
+231 IVLPNDEKV
-240 LESLKRRITGF
+240 LENLKCRITGF

-272 LDVSISLMYDRAILA
+272 ISLSASQMYDRAILA
-287 QETVKGNYAI
+287 QETVKGNYAV
-297 RSVYYSADMKTRLEN
+297 RCAYYSSDMKTRLEN

-317 TQVQE
+317 AEVQA
-322 GLERNEFIYYLQPK
+322 GLERDEFIYYLQPK
-336 VNLNTGKIVGLES
+336 CNLNTGKIVGLES
-349 LVRWNHPDKGIV
+349 LVRWKHPEKGIV

-373 GLVTELDKKVW
+373 GLITELDMKVW

-391 QGWIKAGHRVIPI
+391 QDWIKSGHKVIPI

-419 EHFKHLVKKYELPPE
+419 EHFKNLVRKYGLPPE

-452 TGVAEE
+452 TGVAEA

-498 DENTMGKGMGILEAV
+498 DENTMDKGMGILEAV

-560 KRILLDENNVD
+560 KILLNDENNVD

-609 DVYQDNVELLQVNDK
+609 DVYCDNVELLQVNDK
-624 YCLLIGQ
+624 YCLLVGQ
-631 DPVDLAENVQVLQDI
+631 DPVDLAENVQVMEAI
-646 YPDDRHKMQNI
+646 HPEDRKKMQNI
-657 FQRAFQRLAEGAEG
+657 FQRSFQRLAEGAEG
-671 TVRRRRKN
+671 TVRRRRED
-679 GQYMW
+679 GQYIW

-695 DGHQMFYGAVRDVT
+695 DGHKMFYGAVRDVS
-709 EEMNQFRK
+709 EEMNQFQK
-717 LMAYQGK
+717 LMIYQNKGN

>member
-1 MPYNIE
+1 MILA
-7 KVGIYVYK
+7 KDIY
-15 NGSELC
+15 E
-21 MKKEKNTETNTY
+21 E
-33 VVDREYRLQYIG
+33 
-45 KNLKKRFPDL
+45 
-55 KLGDVCYE
+55 
-63 KFRRKE
+63 
-69 NPCRNCPLAH
+69 
-79 KNRKTDMFYNE
+79 DMDN
-90 DEQKWM
+90 
-96 KINAGEIEWP
+96 
-106 GATGCHVILTR
+106 
-117 EVTEKN
+117 
-123 LDELCRFVNMKK
+123 LCRFVNMKK
-135 EVVERKNSC
+135 EILERRNPGKTE
-144 KGERNKLT
+144 KNKLT
-152 GLFSR
+152 GLFAR
-157 EPFFRQTEAFLSVN
+157 IPFFTQTETFLRIN
-171 DIQPGEYCVAAIDIE
+171 EAAAGKYCLVAIDIE

-197 EAGDRL
+197 VAGDKL
-203 LGEIGAHLQKMRQ
+203 LREIGAHLNKMRQ
-216 EAGGIAGYM
+216 EFGGIAGYM
-225 GGDDFT
+225 GGDDFV
-231 IVLPNSEEI
+231 IVLPNDEKV
-240 LESLKRRITGF
+240 LENLKCRITGF

-272 LDVSISLMYDRAILA
+272 ISLSASQMYDRAILA
-287 QETVKGNYAI
+287 QETVKGNYAV
-297 RSVYYSADMKTRLEN
+297 RCAYYSSDMKTRLEN

-317 TQVQE
+317 AEVQA
-322 GLERNEFIYYLQPK
+322 GLERDEFIYYLQPK
-336 VNLNTGKIVGLES
+336 CNLNTGKIVGLES
-349 LVRWNHPDKGIV
+349 LVRWKHPEKGIV

-373 GLVTELDKKVW
+373 GLITELDMKVW

-391 QGWIKAGHRVIPI
+391 QDWIKSGHKVIPI

-419 EHFKHLVKKYELPPE
+419 EHFKNLVRKYGLPPE

-452 TGVAEE
+452 TGVAEA

-498 DENTMGKGMGILEAV
+498 DENTMDKGMGILEAV

-560 KRILLDENNVD
+560 KVLLNDENNVD

-609 DVYQDNVELLQVNDK
+609 DVYCNNVELLQVNDK
-624 YCLLIGQ
+624 YCLLVGQ
-631 DPVDLAENVQVLQDI
+631 DPVDLAENVQVMEAI
-646 YPDDRHKMQNI
+646 HPDDRKKMQNI
-657 FQRAFQRLAEGAEG
+657 FQRSFQRLAEGAEG
-671 TVRRRRKN
+671 TVRRRRED
-679 GQYMW
+679 GQYIW

-695 DGHQMFYGAVRDVT
+695 DGHKMFYGAVRDVS
-709 EEMNQFRK
+709 EEMNQFQK
-717 LMAYQGK
+717 LMFYQNRGN

>member
-1 MPYNIE
+1 MRQE
-7 KVGIYVYK
+7 KR
-15 NGSELC
+15 
-21 MKKEKNTETNTY
+21 TETITY
-33 VVDREYRLQYIG
+33 IVDESYRIQYMSKALMKQFSDFEPGEI
-45 KNLKKRFPDL
+45 
-55 KLGDVCYE
+55 CYE
-63 KFRRKE
+63 KFRGREK
-69 NPCRNCPLAH
+69 PCRNCPLAH
-79 KNRKTDMFYNE
+79 PNRKTDLFYNE
-90 DEQKWM
+90 DQGKWL

-106 GATGCHVILTR
+106 GARKCHVILAKDIY
-117 EVTEKN
+117 EEDMDN
-123 LDELCRFVNMKK
+123 LCRFVNMKK
-135 EVVERKNSC
+135 EILERRNPGKTE
-144 KGERNKLT
+144 KNKLT
-152 GLFSR
+152 GLFAR
-157 EPFFRQTEAFLSVN
+157 IPFFTQTEAFLRVN
-171 DIQPGEYCVAAIDIE
+171 ETAAGKYCLVAIDIE

-197 EAGDRL
+197 VAGDKL
-203 LGEIGAHLQKMRQ
+203 LREIGAHLNKMRQ
-216 EAGGIAGYM
+216 EFGGIAGYM
-225 GGDDFT
+225 GGDDFV
-231 IVLPNSEEI
+231 IVLPNDEKV
-240 LESLKRRITGF
+240 LENLKCRITGF

-272 LDVSISLMYDRAILA
+272 ISLSASQMYDRAILA
-287 QETVKGNYAI
+287 QETVKGNYAV
-297 RSVYYSADMKTRLEN
+297 RCAYYSSDMKTRLEN

-317 TQVQE
+317 AEVQA
-322 GLERNEFIYYLQPK
+322 GLERDEFIYYLQPK
-336 VNLNTGKIVGLES
+336 CNLNTGKIVGLES
-349 LVRWNHPDKGIV
+349 LVRWKHPEKGIV

-373 GLVTELDKKVW
+373 GLITELDMKVW

-391 QGWIKAGHRVIPI
+391 QDWIKSGHKVIPI

-419 EHFKHLVKKYELPPE
+419 EHFKNLVRKYELPPE

-452 TGVAEE
+452 TGVAEA

-491 DMKFLKM
+491 DMKFLNM
-498 DENTMGKGMGILEAV
+498 DENTMDKGMGILEAV

-560 KRILLDENNVD
+560 KVLLNDENNVD

-609 DVYQDNVELLQVNDK
+609 DVYCDNVELLQVNDK
-624 YCLLIGQ
+624 YCLLVGQ
-631 DPVDLAENVQVLQDI
+631 DPVDLAENVQVMEAI
-646 YPDDRHKMQNI
+646 HPDDRKKMQNI
-657 FQRAFQRLAEGAEG
+657 FQRSFQRLAEGAEG
-671 TVRRRRKN
+671 TVRRRRED
-679 GQYMW
+679 GQYIW

-695 DGHQMFYGAVRDVT
+695 DGHKMFYGAVRDVS
-709 EEMNQFRK
+709 EEMNQFQK
-717 LMAYQGK
+717 LMFYQNRGN

>member
-1 MPYNIE
+1 MRQE
-7 KVGIYVYK
+7 KR
-15 NGSELC
+15 
-21 MKKEKNTETNTY
+21 TETITY
-33 VVDREYRLQYIG
+33 IVDESYRIQYMSKALMKQFSDFEPGEI
-45 KNLKKRFPDL
+45 
-55 KLGDVCYE
+55 CYE
-63 KFRRKE
+63 KFRGREK
-69 NPCRNCPLAH
+69 PCRNCPLAH
-79 KNRKTDMFYNE
+79 PNRKTDLFYNE
-90 DEQKWM
+90 DQGKWL
-96 KINAGEIEWP
+96 KINAGEVEWP
-106 GATGCHVILTR
+106 RARNCHVILAKDIY
-117 EVTEKN
+117 EEDMDN
-123 LDELCRFVNMKK
+123 LCRFVNMKK
-135 EVVERKNSC
+135 EILERRNPGKTE
-144 KGERNKLT
+144 KNKLT
-152 GLFSR
+152 GLFAR
-157 EPFFRQTEAFLSVN
+157 NPFFTQTETFLRVN
-171 DIQPGEYCVAAIDIE
+171 ETAAGKYCLVAIDIE

-197 EAGDRL
+197 VAGDKL
-203 LGEIGAHLQKMRQ
+203 LREIGAHLNKMRQ
-216 EAGGIAGYM
+216 EFGGIAGYM
-225 GGDDFT
+225 GGDDFV
-231 IVLPNSEEI
+231 IVLPNDEKV
-240 LESLKRRITGF
+240 LENLKCRITGF

-272 LDVSISLMYDRAILA
+272 ISLSASQMYDRAILA
-287 QETVKGNYAI
+287 QETVKGNYAV
-297 RSVYYSADMKTRLEN
+297 RCAYYSSDMKTRLEN

-317 TQVQE
+317 AEVQA
-322 GLERNEFIYYLQPK
+322 GLERDEFIYYLQPK
-336 VNLNTGKIVGLES
+336 CNLNTGKIVGLES
-349 LVRWNHPDKGIV
+349 LVRWKHPEKGIV

-373 GLVTELDKKVW
+373 GLITELDMKVW

-391 QGWIKAGHRVIPI
+391 QDWIKSGHKVIPI

-419 EHFKHLVKKYELPPE
+419 EHFKNLVRKYGLPPE

-452 TGVAEE
+452 TSVAEA

-498 DENTMGKGMGILEAV
+498 DENTMDKGMGILEAV

-560 KRILLDENNVD
+560 KILLNDENNVD

-609 DVYQDNVELLQVNDK
+609 DVYCDNVELLQVNDK
-624 YCLLIGQ
+624 YCLLVGQ
-631 DPVDLAENVQVLQDI
+631 DPVDLAENVQVMEAI
-646 YPDDRHKMQNI
+646 HPDDRKKMQNI
-657 FQRAFQRLAEGAEG
+657 FQRSFQRLAEGAEG
-671 TVRRRRKN
+671 TVRRRRED
-679 GQYMW
+679 GQYIW

-695 DGHQMFYGAVRDVT
+695 DGHKMFYGAVRDVS
-709 EEMNQFRK
+709 EEMNQFQK
-717 LMAYQGK
+717 LMFYQNRGN

>member
-1 MPYNIE
+1 MRQE
-7 KVGIYVYK
+7 KR
-15 NGSELC
+15 
-21 MKKEKNTETNTY
+21 TETITY
-33 VVDREYRLQYIG
+33 IVDESYRIQYMSKALMKQFSDFEPGEI
-45 KNLKKRFPDL
+45 
-55 KLGDVCYE
+55 CYE
-63 KFRRKE
+63 KFRGREK
-69 NPCRNCPLAH
+69 PCRNCPLAH
-79 KNRKTDMFYNE
+79 PNRKTDLFYNE
-90 DEQKWM
+90 DQGKWL
-96 KINAGEIEWP
+96 KINAGEVEWP
-106 GATGCHVILTR
+106 EARNCHVILAKDIY
-117 EVTEKN
+117 EEDMDN
-123 LDELCRFVNMKK
+123 LCRFVNMKK
-135 EVVERKNSC
+135 EILERRNPGKTE
-144 KGERNKLT
+144 KNKLT
-152 GLFSR
+152 GLFAR
-157 EPFFRQTEAFLSVN
+157 NPFFTQTETFLRVN
-171 DIQPGEYCVAAIDIE
+171 ETAAGKYCLVAIDIE

-197 EAGDRL
+197 VAGDKL
-203 LGEIGAHLQKMRQ
+203 LREIGAHLNKMRQ
-216 EAGGIAGYM
+216 EFGGIAGYM
-225 GGDDFT
+225 GGDDFV
-231 IVLPNSEEI
+231 IVLPNDEKV
-240 LESLKRRITGF
+240 LENLKCRITGF

-272 LDVSISLMYDRAILA
+272 ISLSASQMYDRAILA
-287 QETVKGNYAI
+287 QETVKGNYAV
-297 RSVYYSADMKTRLEN
+297 RCAYYSSDMKTRLEN

-317 TQVQE
+317 AEVQA
-322 GLERNEFIYYLQPK
+322 GLERDEFIYYLQPK
-336 VNLNTGKIVGLES
+336 CNLNTGKIVGLES
-349 LVRWNHPDKGIV
+349 LVRWKHPEKGIV

-373 GLVTELDKKVW
+373 GLITELDMKVW

-391 QGWIKAGHRVIPI
+391 QDWIKSGHKVIPI

-419 EHFKHLVKKYELPPE
+419 EHFKNLVRKYGLPSE

-452 TGVAEE
+452 TGVAEA

-498 DENTMGKGMGILEAV
+498 DENTMDKGMGILEAV

-560 KRILLDENNVD
+560 KILLNDENNVD

-609 DVYQDNVELLQVNDK
+609 DVYCNNVELLQVNDK
-624 YCLLIGQ
+624 YCLLVGQ
-631 DPVDLAENVQVLQDI
+631 DPVDLAENVQVMEAI
-646 YPDDRHKMQNI
+646 HPDDRKKMQNI
-657 FQRAFQRLAEGAEG
+657 FQRSFQRLAEGAEG
-671 TVRRRRKN
+671 TVRRRRED
-679 GQYMW
+679 GQYIW

-695 DGHQMFYGAVRDVT
+695 DGHKMFYGAVRDVS
-709 EEMNQFRK
+709 EEMNQFQK
-717 LMAYQGK
+717 LMFYQNRGN

>member
-1 MPYNIE
+1 MRQE
-7 KVGIYVYK
+7 KR
-15 NGSELC
+15 
-21 MKKEKNTETNTY
+21 TETITY
-33 VVDREYRLQYIG
+33 IVDESYRIQYMSKALAKQFSNFKPGEI
-45 KNLKKRFPDL
+45 
-55 KLGDVCYE
+55 CYE
-63 KFRRKE
+63 KFRGREK
-69 NPCRNCPLAH
+69 PCRNCPLAH
-79 KNRKTDMFYNE
+79 PNRKTDLFYNE
-90 DEQKWM
+90 DQGKWL
-96 KINAGEIEWP
+96 KINAGEVEWP
-106 GATGCHVILTR
+106 GARNCHVILAKDIY
-117 EVTEKN
+117 EEDMDN
-123 LDELCRFVNMKK
+123 LCRFVNMKK
-135 EVVERKNSC
+135 EILERRNPGKTE
-144 KGERNKLT
+144 KNKLT
-152 GLFSR
+152 GLFAR
-157 EPFFRQTEAFLSVN
+157 IPFFTQTETFLRIN
-171 DIQPGEYCVAAIDIE
+171 EAAAGKYCLVAIDIE

-197 EAGDRL
+197 VAGDKL
-203 LGEIGAHLQKMRQ
+203 LREIGAHLNKMRQ
-216 EAGGIAGYM
+216 EFGGIAGYM
-225 GGDDFT
+225 GGDDFV
-231 IVLPNSEEI
+231 IVLPNDEKV
-240 LESLKRRITGF
+240 LENLKCRITGF

-272 LDVSISLMYDRAILA
+272 ISLSASQMYDRAILA
-287 QETVKGNYAI
+287 QETVKGNYAV
-297 RSVYYSADMKTRLEN
+297 RCAYYSSDMKTRLEN

-317 TQVQE
+317 AEVQA
-322 GLERNEFIYYLQPK
+322 GLERDEFIYYLQPK
-336 VNLNTGKIVGLES
+336 CNLNTGKIVGLES
-349 LVRWNHPDKGIV
+349 LVRWKHPEKGIV

-373 GLVTELDKKVW
+373 GLITELDMKVW

-391 QGWIKAGHRVIPI
+391 QDWIKSGHKVIPI

-419 EHFKHLVKKYELPPE
+419 EHFKNLVRKYGLPPE

-452 TGVAEE
+452 TGVAEA

-498 DENTMGKGMGILEAV
+498 DENTMDKGMGILEAV

-560 KRILLDENNVD
+560 KALLNDENNVD

-609 DVYQDNVELLQVNDK
+609 DVYCDNVELLQVNDK
-624 YCLLIGQ
+624 YCLLVGQ
-631 DPVDLAENVQVLQDI
+631 DPVDLAENVQVMEAI
-646 YPDDRHKMQNI
+646 HPDDRKKMQNI
-657 FQRAFQRLAEGAEG
+657 FQRSFQRLAEGAEG
-671 TVRRRRKN
+671 TVRRRRED
-679 GQYMW
+679 GQYIW

-695 DGHQMFYGAVRDVT
+695 DGHKMFYGAVRDVS
-709 EEMNQFRK
+709 EEMNQFQK
-717 LMAYQGK
+717 LMFYQNRGN

>member
-1 MPYNIE
+1 MRQE
-7 KVGIYVYK
+7 KR
-15 NGSELC
+15 
-21 MKKEKNTETNTY
+21 TETITY
-33 VVDREYRLQYIG
+33 IVDESYRIQYMSKALMKQFSDFEPGEI
-45 KNLKKRFPDL
+45 
-55 KLGDVCYE
+55 CYE
-63 KFRRKE
+63 KFRGREK
-69 NPCRNCPLAH
+69 PCRNCPLAH
-79 KNRKTDMFYNE
+79 PNRKTDLFYNE
-90 DEQKWM
+90 DQGKWL
-96 KINAGEIEWP
+96 KINAGEVEWP
-106 GATGCHVILTR
+106 RARNCHVILAKDIY
-117 EVTEKN
+117 EEDMDN
-123 LDELCRFVNMKK
+123 LCRFVNMKK
-135 EVVERKNSC
+135 EILERRNPGKTE
-144 KGERNKLT
+144 KNKLT
-152 GLFSR
+152 GLFAR
-157 EPFFRQTEAFLSVN
+157 NPFFTQTETFLRVN
-171 DIQPGEYCVAAIDIE
+171 ETAAGKYCLVAIDIE

-197 EAGDRL
+197 VAGDKL
-203 LGEIGAHLQKMRQ
+203 LREIGAHLNKMRQ
-216 EAGGIAGYM
+216 EFGGIAGYM
-225 GGDDFT
+225 GGDDFV
-231 IVLPNSEEI
+231 IVLPNDEKV
-240 LESLKRRITGF
+240 LENLKCRITGF

-272 LDVSISLMYDRAILA
+272 ISLSASQMYDRAILA
-287 QETVKGNYAI
+287 QETVKGNYAV
-297 RSVYYSADMKTRLEN
+297 RCAYYSSDMKTRLEN

-317 TQVQE
+317 AEVQA
-322 GLERNEFIYYLQPK
+322 GLERDEFIYYLQPK
-336 VNLNTGKIVGLES
+336 CNLNTGKIVGLES
-349 LVRWNHPDKGIV
+349 LVRWKHPEKGIV

-373 GLVTELDKKVW
+373 GLITELDMKVW

-391 QGWIKAGHRVIPI
+391 QDWIKSGHKVIPI

-419 EHFKHLVKKYELPPE
+419 EHFKNLVRKYGLPPE

-452 TGVAEE
+452 TGVAEA

-498 DENTMGKGMGILEAV
+498 DENTMDKGMGILEAV

-560 KRILLDENNVD
+560 KILLNDENNVD

-609 DVYQDNVELLQVNDK
+609 DVYCDNVELLQVNDK
-624 YCLLIGQ
+624 YCLLVGQ
-631 DPVDLAENVQVLQDI
+631 DPVDLAENVQVMEAI
-646 YPDDRHKMQNI
+646 HPEDRKKMQNI
-657 FQRAFQRLAEGAEG
+657 FQRSFQRLAEGAEG
-671 TVRRRRKN
+671 TVRRRRED
-679 GQYMW
+679 GQYIW

-695 DGHQMFYGAVRDVT
+695 DGHKMFYGAVRDVS
-709 EEMNQFRK
+709 EEMNQFQK
-717 LMAYQGK
+717 LMIYQNKGN

>member
-1 MPYNIE
+1 MILA
-7 KVGIYVYK
+7 KDIY
-15 NGSELC
+15 E
-21 MKKEKNTETNTY
+21 E
-33 VVDREYRLQYIG
+33 
-45 KNLKKRFPDL
+45 
-55 KLGDVCYE
+55 
-63 KFRRKE
+63 
-69 NPCRNCPLAH
+69 
-79 KNRKTDMFYNE
+79 DMDN
-90 DEQKWM
+90 
-96 KINAGEIEWP
+96 
-106 GATGCHVILTR
+106 
-117 EVTEKN
+117 
-123 LDELCRFVNMKK
+123 LCRFVNMKK
-135 EVVERKNSC
+135 EILERRNPGKTE
-144 KGERNKLT
+144 KNKLT
-152 GLFSR
+152 GLFAR
-157 EPFFRQTEAFLSVN
+157 IPFFTQTETFLRVN
-171 DIQPGEYCVAAIDIE
+171 EAAAGKYCLVAIDIE

-197 EAGDRL
+197 VAGDKL
-203 LGEIGAHLQKMRQ
+203 LREIGAHLNKMRQ
-216 EAGGIAGYM
+216 EFGGVAGYM
-225 GGDDFT
+225 GGDDFV
-231 IVLPNSEEI
+231 IVLPNDEKV
-240 LESLKRRITGF
+240 LENLKCRITGF

-272 LDVSISLMYDRAILA
+272 ISLSASQMYDRAILA
-287 QETVKGNYAI
+287 QETVKGNYAV
-297 RSVYYSADMKTRLEN
+297 RCAYYSSDMKTRLEN

-317 TQVQE
+317 TEVQA
-322 GLERNEFIYYLQPK
+322 GLERDEFIYYLQPK
-336 VNLNTGKIVGLES
+336 CNLNTGKIVGLES
-349 LVRWNHPDKGIV
+349 LVRWKHPEKGIV

-373 GLVTELDKKVW
+373 GLITELDMKVW

-391 QGWIKAGHRVIPI
+391 QDWIKSGHKVIPI

-419 EHFKHLVKKYELPPE
+419 EHFKNLVRKYGLPPE

-452 TGVAEE
+452 TSVAEA

-498 DENTMGKGMGILEAV
+498 DENTMDKGMGILEAV

-560 KRILLDENNVD
+560 KVLLNDENNVD

-609 DVYQDNVELLQVNDK
+609 DVYCDNVELLQVNDK
-624 YCLLIGQ
+624 YCLLVGQ
-631 DPVDLAENVQVLQDI
+631 DPVDLAENVQVMEAI
-646 YPDDRHKMQNI
+646 HPDDRKKMQNI
-657 FQRAFQRLAEGAEG
+657 FQRSFQRLAEGAEG
-671 TVRRRRKN
+671 TVRRRRED
-679 GQYMW
+679 GQYIW

-695 DGHQMFYGAVRDVT
+695 DGHKMFYGAVRDVS
-709 EEMNQFRK
+709 EEMNQFQK
-717 LMAYQGK
+717 LMFYQNRGN

>member
-1 MPYNIE
+1 MRQE
-7 KVGIYVYK
+7 KR
-15 NGSELC
+15 
-21 MKKEKNTETNTY
+21 TETITY
-33 VVDREYRLQYIG
+33 IVDESYRIQYMSKALMKQFSDFEPGEI
-45 KNLKKRFPDL
+45 
-55 KLGDVCYE
+55 CYE
-63 KFRRKE
+63 KFRGREK
-69 NPCRNCPLAH
+69 PCRNCPLAH
-79 KNRKTDMFYNE
+79 PNRKTDLFYNE
-90 DEQKWM
+90 DQGKWL
-96 KINAGEIEWP
+96 KINAGEVEWP
-106 GATGCHVILTR
+106 GTRNCHVILAKDIY
-117 EVTEKN
+117 EEDMDN
-123 LDELCRFVNMKK
+123 LCRFVNMKK
-135 EVVERKNSC
+135 EILERRNLGKTE
-144 KGERNKLT
+144 KNKLT
-152 GLFSR
+152 GLFAR
-157 EPFFRQTEAFLSVN
+157 IPFFTQTETFLRIN
-171 DIQPGEYCVAAIDIE
+171 EAAAGKYCLIAIDIE

-197 EAGDRL
+197 VAGDKL
-203 LGEIGAHLQKMRQ
+203 LREIGAHLNKMRQ
-216 EAGGIAGYM
+216 EFGGIAGYM
-225 GGDDFT
+225 GGDDFV
-231 IVLPNSEEI
+231 IVLPNDEKV
-240 LESLKRRITGF
+240 LENLKCRITGF

-272 LDVSISLMYDRAILA
+272 ISLSASQMYDRAILA
-287 QETVKGNYAI
+287 QETVKGNYAV
-297 RSVYYSADMKTRLEN
+297 RCAYYSSDMKTRLEN

-317 TQVQE
+317 AEVQA
-322 GLERNEFIYYLQPK
+322 GLERDEFIYYLQPK
-336 VNLNTGKIVGLES
+336 CNLNTGKIVGLES
-349 LVRWNHPDKGIV
+349 LVRWKHPEKGIV

-373 GLVTELDKKVW
+373 GLITELDMKVW

-391 QGWIKAGHRVIPI
+391 QDWIKSGHKVIPI

-419 EHFKHLVKKYELPPE
+419 EHFKNLVRKYGLPPE

-452 TGVAEE
+452 TGVAEA

-498 DENTMGKGMGILEAV
+498 DENTMDKGMGILEAV

-560 KRILLDENNVD
+560 KILLNDENNVD

-609 DVYQDNVELLQVNDK
+609 DVYCDNVELLQVNDK
-624 YCLLIGQ
+624 YCLLVGQ
-631 DPVDLAENVQVLQDI
+631 DPVDLAENVQVMEAI
-646 YPDDRHKMQNI
+646 HPEDRKKMQNI
-657 FQRAFQRLAEGAEG
+657 FQRSFQRLAEGAEG
-671 TVRRRRKN
+671 TVRRRRED
-679 GQYMW
+679 GQYIW

-695 DGHQMFYGAVRDVT
+695 DGHKMFYGAVRDVS
-709 EEMNQFRK
+709 EEMNQFQK
-717 LMAYQGK
+717 LMIYQNKGN

>member
-1 MPYNIE
+1 MRQE
-7 KVGIYVYK
+7 KR
-15 NGSELC
+15 
-21 MKKEKNTETNTY
+21 TETITY
-33 VVDREYRLQYIG
+33 IVDESYRIQYMSKALAKQFSDFEPGEI
-45 KNLKKRFPDL
+45 
-55 KLGDVCYE
+55 CYE
-63 KFRRKE
+63 KFRGREK
-69 NPCRNCPLAH
+69 PCRNCPLAH
-79 KNRKTDMFYNE
+79 PNRKTDLFYNE
-90 DEQKWM
+90 DQGKWL
-96 KINAGEIEWP
+96 KINAGEVEWP
-106 GATGCHVILTR
+106 GARNCHVILVKDIY
-117 EVTEKN
+117 EEDMDN
-123 LDELCRFVNMKK
+123 LCRFVNMKK
-135 EVVERKNSC
+135 EILERRNPGKTE
-144 KGERNKLT
+144 KNKLT
-152 GLFSR
+152 GLFAR
-157 EPFFRQTEAFLSVN
+157 IPFFTQTETFLRIN
-171 DIQPGEYCVAAIDIE
+171 EAAAGKYCLVAIDIE

-197 EAGDRL
+197 VAGDKL
-203 LGEIGAHLQKMRQ
+203 LREIGAHLNKMRQ
-216 EAGGIAGYM
+216 EFGGIAGYM
-225 GGDDFT
+225 GGDDFV
-231 IVLPNSEEI
+231 IVLPNDEKV
-240 LESLKRRITGF
+240 LENLKCRITGF

-272 LDVSISLMYDRAILA
+272 ISLSASQMYDRAILA
-287 QETVKGNYAI
+287 QETVKGNYAV
-297 RSVYYSADMKTRLEN
+297 RCAYYSSDMKTRLEN

-317 TQVQE
+317 AEVQA
-322 GLERNEFIYYLQPK
+322 GLERDEFIYYLQPK
-336 VNLNTGKIVGLES
+336 CNLNTGKIVGLES
-349 LVRWNHPDKGIV
+349 LVRWKHPEKGIV

-373 GLVTELDKKVW
+373 GLITELDMKVW

-391 QGWIKAGHRVIPI
+391 QDWIKSGHKVIPI

-419 EHFKHLVKKYELPPE
+419 EHFKNLVRKYGLPPE

-452 TGVAEE
+452 TGVAEA

-498 DENTMGKGMGILEAV
+498 DENTMDKGMGILEAV

-560 KRILLDENNVD
+560 KILLNDENNVD

-609 DVYQDNVELLQVNDK
+609 DVYCDNVELLQVNDK
-624 YCLLIGQ
+624 YCLLVGQ
-631 DPVDLAENVQVLQDI
+631 DPVDLAENVQVMEAI
-646 YPDDRHKMQNI
+646 HPDDRKKMQNI
-657 FQRAFQRLAEGAEG
+657 FQRSFQRLAEGAEG
-671 TVRRRRKN
+671 TVRRRRED
-679 GQYMW
+679 GQYIW

-695 DGHQMFYGAVRDVT
+695 DGHKMFYGAVRDVS
-709 EEMNQFRK
+709 EEMNQFQK
-717 LMAYQGK
+717 LMFYQNRGN

>member
-1 MPYNIE
+1 MRQE
-7 KVGIYVYK
+7 KR
-15 NGSELC
+15 
-21 MKKEKNTETNTY
+21 TETITY
-33 VVDREYRLQYIG
+33 IVDESYRIQYMSKALAKQFSDFEPGEI
-45 KNLKKRFPDL
+45 
-55 KLGDVCYE
+55 CYE
-63 KFRRKE
+63 KFRGREK
-69 NPCRNCPLAH
+69 PCRNCPLAH
-79 KNRKTDMFYNE
+79 PNRKTDLFYNE
-90 DEQKWM
+90 DQGKWL
-96 KINAGEIEWP
+96 KINAGEVEWP
-106 GATGCHVILTR
+106 RARNCHVILAKDIY
-117 EVTEKN
+117 EEDMDN
-123 LDELCRFVNMKK
+123 LCRFVNMKK
-135 EVVERKNSC
+135 EILERRNPGKTE
-144 KGERNKLT
+144 KNKLT
-152 GLFSR
+152 GLFAR
-157 EPFFRQTEAFLSVN
+157 NPFFTQTETFLRVN
-171 DIQPGEYCVAAIDIE
+171 ETAAGKYCLVAIDIE

-197 EAGDRL
+197 VAGDKL
-203 LGEIGAHLQKMRQ
+203 LREIGAHLNKMRQ
-216 EAGGIAGYM
+216 EFGGIAGYM
-225 GGDDFT
+225 GGDDFV
-231 IVLPNSEEI
+231 IVLPNDEKV
-240 LESLKRRITGF
+240 LENLKCRITGF

-272 LDVSISLMYDRAILA
+272 ISLSASQMYDRAILA
-287 QETVKGNYAI
+287 QETVKGNYAV
-297 RSVYYSADMKTRLEN
+297 RCAYYSSDMKTRLEN

-317 TQVQE
+317 AEVQA
-322 GLERNEFIYYLQPK
+322 GLERDEFIYYLQPK
-336 VNLNTGKIVGLES
+336 CNLNTGKIVGLES
-349 LVRWNHPDKGIV
+349 LVRWKHPEKGIV

-373 GLVTELDKKVW
+373 GLITELDMKVW

-391 QGWIKAGHRVIPI
+391 QDWIKSGHKVIPI

-419 EHFKHLVKKYELPPE
+419 EHFKNLVRKYGLPPE

-452 TGVAEE
+452 TGVAEA

-498 DENTMGKGMGILEAV
+498 DENTMDKGMGILEAV

-560 KRILLDENNVD
+560 KILLNDENNVD

-609 DVYQDNVELLQVNDK
+609 DVYCDNVELLQVNDK
-624 YCLLIGQ
+624 YCLLVGQ
-631 DPVDLAENVQVLQDI
+631 DPVDLAENVQVMEAI
-646 YPDDRHKMQNI
+646 HPEDRKKMQNI
-657 FQRAFQRLAEGAEG
+657 FQRSFQRLAEGAEG
-671 TVRRRRKN
+671 TVRRRRED
-679 GQYMW
+679 GQYIW

-695 DGHQMFYGAVRDVT
+695 DGHKMFYGAVRDVS
-709 EEMNQFRK
+709 EEMNQFQK
-717 LMAYQGK
+717 LMIYQNKGN

>member
-1 MPYNIE
+1 MRQE
-7 KVGIYVYK
+7 KR
-15 NGSELC
+15 
-21 MKKEKNTETNTY
+21 TETITY
-33 VVDREYRLQYIG
+33 IVDESYRIQYMSKALAKQFSNFKPGEI
-45 KNLKKRFPDL
+45 
-55 KLGDVCYE
+55 CYE
-63 KFRRKE
+63 KFRGREK
-69 NPCRNCPLAH
+69 PCRNCPLAH
-79 KNRKTDMFYNE
+79 PNRKTDLFYNE
-90 DEQKWM
+90 DQGKWL
-96 KINAGEIEWP
+96 KINAGEVEWP
-106 GATGCHVILTR
+106 RARNCHVILAKDIY
-117 EVTEKN
+117 EEDMDN
-123 LDELCRFVNMKK
+123 LCRFVNMKK
-135 EVVERKNSC
+135 EILERRNPGKTE
-144 KGERNKLT
+144 KNKLT
-152 GLFSR
+152 GLFAR
-157 EPFFRQTEAFLSVN
+157 NPFFTQTETFLRVN
-171 DIQPGEYCVAAIDIE
+171 ETAAGKYCLVAIDIE

-197 EAGDRL
+197 VAGDKL
-203 LGEIGAHLQKMRQ
+203 LREIGAHLNKMRQ
-216 EAGGIAGYM
+216 EFGGIAGYM
-225 GGDDFT
+225 GGDDFV
-231 IVLPNSEEI
+231 IVLPNDEKV
-240 LESLKRRITGF
+240 LENLKCRITGF

-272 LDVSISLMYDRAILA
+272 ISLSASQMYDRAILA
-287 QETVKGNYAI
+287 QETVKGNYAV
-297 RSVYYSADMKTRLEN
+297 RCAYYSSDMKTRLEN

-317 TQVQE
+317 AEVQA
-322 GLERNEFIYYLQPK
+322 GLERDEFIYYLQPK
-336 VNLNTGKIVGLES
+336 CNLNTGKIVGLES
-349 LVRWNHPDKGIV
+349 LVRWKHPEKGIV

-373 GLVTELDKKVW
+373 GLITELDMKVW

-391 QGWIKAGHRVIPI
+391 QDWIKSGHKVIPI

-419 EHFKHLVKKYELPPE
+419 EHFKNLVRKYGLPPE

-452 TGVAEE
+452 TGVAEA

-498 DENTMGKGMGILEAV
+498 DENTMDKGMGILEAV

-560 KRILLDENNVD
+560 KILLNDENNVD

-609 DVYQDNVELLQVNDK
+609 DVYCDNVELLQVNDK
-624 YCLLIGQ
+624 YCLLVGQ
-631 DPVDLAENVQVLQDI
+631 DPVDLAENVQVMEAI
-646 YPDDRHKMQNI
+646 HPEDRKKMQNI
-657 FQRAFQRLAEGAEG
+657 FQRSFQRLAEGAEG
-671 TVRRRRKN
+671 TVRRRRED
-679 GQYMW
+679 GQYIW

-695 DGHQMFYGAVRDVT
+695 DGHKMFYGAVRDVS
-709 EEMNQFRK
+709 EEMNQFQK
-717 LMAYQGK
+717 LMFYQNRGN

>member
-1 MPYNIE
+1 MRQE
-7 KVGIYVYK
+7 KR
-15 NGSELC
+15 
-21 MKKEKNTETNTY
+21 TETITY
-33 VVDREYRLQYIG
+33 IVDESYRIQYMSKALAKQFSNFKPGEI
-45 KNLKKRFPDL
+45 
-55 KLGDVCYE
+55 CYE
-63 KFRRKE
+63 KFRGREK
-69 NPCRNCPLAH
+69 PCRNCPLAH
-79 KNRKTDMFYNE
+79 PNRKTDLFYNE
-90 DEQKWM
+90 DQGKWL
-96 KINAGEIEWP
+96 KINAGEVEWP
-106 GATGCHVILTR
+106 GARNCRVILAKDIY
-117 EVTEKN
+117 EEDMDN
-123 LDELCRFVNMKK
+123 LCRFVNMKK
-135 EVVERKNSC
+135 EIMERRNPGKTE
-144 KGERNKLT
+144 KNKLT
-152 GLFSR
+152 GLFAR
-157 EPFFRQTEAFLSVN
+157 NPFFTQTETFLRVN
-171 DIQPGEYCVAAIDIE
+171 ETAAGKYCLVAIDIE

-197 EAGDRL
+197 VAGDKL
-203 LGEIGAHLQKMRQ
+203 LREIGAHLNKMRQ
-216 EAGGIAGYM
+216 EFGGIAGYM
-225 GGDDFT
+225 GGDDFV
-231 IVLPNSEEI
+231 IVLPNDEKV
-240 LESLKRRITGF
+240 LENLKCRITGF

-272 LDVSISLMYDRAILA
+272 ISLSASQMYDRAILA
-287 QETVKGNYAI
+287 QETVKGNYAV
-297 RSVYYSADMKTRLEN
+297 RCAYYSSDMKTRLEN

-317 TQVQE
+317 TEVQA
-322 GLERNEFIYYLQPK
+322 GLERDEFIYYLQPK
-336 VNLNTGKIVGLES
+336 CNLNTGKIVGLES
-349 LVRWNHPDKGIV
+349 LVRWKHPEKGIV

-373 GLVTELDKKVW
+373 GLITELDMKVW

-391 QGWIKAGHRVIPI
+391 QEWIKSGHKVIPI

-419 EHFKHLVKKYELPPE
+419 EHFKNLVRKYGLPPE

-452 TGVAEE
+452 TGVAEA

-498 DENTMGKGMGILEAV
+498 DENTMDKGMGILEAV

-560 KRILLDENNVD
+560 KVLLNDENNVD

-609 DVYQDNVELLQVNDK
+609 DVYCDNVELLQVNDK
-624 YCLLIGQ
+624 YCLLVGQ
-631 DPVDLAENVQVLQDI
+631 DPVDLAENVQVMEAI
-646 YPDDRHKMQNI
+646 HPDDRKKMQNI
-657 FQRAFQRLAEGAEG
+657 FQRSFQRLAEGAEG
-671 TVRRRRKN
+671 TVRRRRED
-679 GQYMW
+679 GQYIW

-695 DGHQMFYGAVRDVT
+695 DGHKMFYGAVRDVS
-709 EEMNQFRK
+709 EEMNQFQK
-717 LMAYQGK
+717 LMIYQNKGN

>member
-1 MPYNIE
+1 MRQE
-7 KVGIYVYK
+7 KR
-15 NGSELC
+15 
-21 MKKEKNTETNTY
+21 TETITY
-33 VVDREYRLQYIG
+33 IVDESYRIQYMSKALAKQFSNFKPGEI
-45 KNLKKRFPDL
+45 
-55 KLGDVCYE
+55 CYE
-63 KFRRKE
+63 KFRGREK
-69 NPCRNCPLAH
+69 PCRNCPLAH
-79 KNRKTDMFYNE
+79 PNRKTDLFYNE
-90 DEQKWM
+90 DQGKWL
-96 KINAGEIEWP
+96 KINAGEVEWP
-106 GATGCHVILTR
+106 GARNCRVILAKDIY
-117 EVTEKN
+117 EEDMDN
-123 LDELCRFVNMKK
+123 LCRFVNMKK
-135 EVVERKNSC
+135 EIMERRNPGKTE
-144 KGERNKLT
+144 KNKLT
-152 GLFSR
+152 GLFAR
-157 EPFFRQTEAFLSVN
+157 NPFFTQTETFLRVN
-171 DIQPGEYCVAAIDIE
+171 ETAAGKYCLVAIDIE

-197 EAGDRL
+197 VAGDKL
-203 LGEIGAHLQKMRQ
+203 LREIGAHLNKMRQ
-216 EAGGIAGYM
+216 EFGGIAGYM
-225 GGDDFT
+225 GGDDFV
-231 IVLPNSEEI
+231 IVLPNDEKV
-240 LESLKRRITGF
+240 LENLKCRITGF

-261 LPAFGFYVIDD
+261 LPAFGFYIIDD
-272 LDVSISLMYDRAILA
+272 ISLSVSQMYDRAILA
-287 QETVKGNYAI
+287 QETVKGNYAV
-297 RSVYYSADMKTRLEN
+297 RCAYYSSDMKTRLEN

-317 TQVQE
+317 TEVQA
-322 GLERNEFIYYLQPK
+322 GLERDEFIYYLQPK
-336 VNLNTGKIVGLES
+336 CNLNTGKIVGLES
-349 LVRWNHPDKGIV
+349 LVRWKHPEKGIV

-373 GLVTELDKKVW
+373 GLITELDMKVW

-391 QGWIKAGHRVIPI
+391 QDWIKSGHKVIPI

-419 EHFKHLVKKYELPPE
+419 EHFKNLVRKYGLPPE

-452 TGVAEE
+452 TGVAEA

-498 DENTMGKGMGILEAV
+498 DENTMDKGMGILEAV

-560 KRILLDENNVD
+560 KILLNDENNVD

-609 DVYQDNVELLQVNDK
+609 DVYCDNVELLQVNDK
-624 YCLLIGQ
+624 YCLLVGQ
-631 DPVDLAENVQVLQDI
+631 DPVDLAENVQVMEAI
-646 YPDDRHKMQNI
+646 HPDDRKKMQNI
-657 FQRAFQRLAEGAEG
+657 FQRSFQRLAEGAEG
-671 TVRRRRKN
+671 TVRRRRED
-679 GQYMW
+679 GQYIW

-695 DGHQMFYGAVRDVT
+695 DGHKMFYGAVRDVS
-709 EEMNQFRK
+709 EEMNQFQK
-717 LMAYQGK
+717 LMIYQNKGN

>member
-1 MPYNIE
+1 MRQD
-7 KVGIYVYK
+7 KR
-15 NGSELC
+15 
-21 MKKEKNTETNTY
+21 TETITY
-33 VVDREYRLQYIG
+33 IVDESYRIQYMSKALAKQFSDFEPGEI
-45 KNLKKRFPDL
+45 
-55 KLGDVCYE
+55 CYE
-63 KFRRKE
+63 KFRGREK
-69 NPCRNCPLAH
+69 PCRNCPLAH
-79 KNRKTDMFYNE
+79 PNRKTDLFYNE
-90 DEQKWM
+90 DQGKWL
-96 KINAGEIEWP
+96 KINAGEVEWP
-106 GATGCHVILTR
+106 GARNCRVILAKDIY
-117 EVTEKN
+117 EEDMDN
-123 LDELCRFVNMKK
+123 LCRFVNMKK
-135 EVVERKNSC
+135 EIMERRNPGKTE
-144 KGERNKLT
+144 KNKLT
-152 GLFSR
+152 GLFAR
-157 EPFFRQTEAFLSVN
+157 NPFFTQTETFLRVN
-171 DIQPGEYCVAAIDIE
+171 ETAAGKYCLVAIDIE

-197 EAGDRL
+197 VAGDKL
-203 LGEIGAHLQKMRQ
+203 LREIGAHLNKMRQ
-216 EAGGIAGYM
+216 EFGGIAGYM
-225 GGDDFT
+225 GGDDFV
-231 IVLPNSEEI
+231 IVLPNDEKV
-240 LESLKRRITGF
+240 LENLKCRITGF

-272 LDVSISLMYDRAILA
+272 ISLSASQMYDRAILA
-287 QETVKGNYAI
+287 QETVKGNYAV
-297 RSVYYSADMKTRLEN
+297 RCAYYSSDMKTRLEN

-317 TQVQE
+317 AEVQA
-322 GLERNEFIYYLQPK
+322 GLERDEFIYYLQPK
-336 VNLNTGKIVGLES
+336 CNLNTGKIVGLES
-349 LVRWNHPDKGIV
+349 LVRWKHPEKGIV

-373 GLVTELDKKVW
+373 GLITELDMKVW

-391 QGWIKAGHRVIPI
+391 QDWIKSGHKVIPI

-419 EHFKHLVKKYELPPE
+419 EHFKNLVRKYGLPPE

-452 TGVAEE
+452 TSVAEA

-498 DENTMGKGMGILEAV
+498 DENTMDKGMGILEAV

-560 KRILLDENNVD
+560 KVLLNDENNVD

-609 DVYQDNVELLQVNDK
+609 DVYCDNVELLQVNDK
-624 YCLLIGQ
+624 YCLLVGQ
-631 DPVDLAENVQVLQDI
+631 DPVDLAENVQVMEAI
-646 YPDDRHKMQNI
+646 HPEDRKKMQNI
-657 FQRAFQRLAEGAEG
+657 FQRSFQRLAEGAEG
-671 TVRRRRKN
+671 TVRRRRED
-679 GQYMW
+679 GQYIW

-695 DGHQMFYGAVRDVT
+695 DGHKMFYGAVRDVS
-709 EEMNQFRK
+709 EEMNQFQK
-717 LMAYQGK
+717 LMIYQNKGN

>member
-1 MPYNIE
+1 MKQE
-7 KVGIYVYK
+7 K
-15 NGSELC
+15 S
-21 MKKEKNTETNTY
+21 TETNTY
-33 VVDREYRLQYIG
+33 IVDGAYRLQYISQG
-45 KNLKKRFPDL
+45 LTRLFPEI
-55 KLGDVCYE
+55 KIGDTCYE
-63 KFRRKE
+63 KFRKRE
-69 NPCRNCPLAH
+69 LPCRNCPLLH

-90 DEQKWM
+90 DEQTWL
-96 KINAGEIEWP
+96 KINEGEIQWP
-106 GATGCHVILTR
+106 GAENCHVILTR
-117 EVTEKN
+117 DISEHD
-123 LDELCRFVNMKK
+123 LDEMCRFVNMKK
-135 EVVERKNSC
+135 EILEKRNCTAVETD
-144 KGERNKLT
+144 KLT
-152 GLFSR
+152 GLFAR
-157 EPFFRQTEAFLSVN
+157 EPFFRQTEAFLRIN
-171 DIQPGEYCVAAIDIE
+171 GIQGGEYCLVAIDIE

-197 EAGDRL
+197 KAGDRL
-203 LGEIGAHLQKMRQ
+203 LGEIGSHLTRLRQ
-216 EAGGIAGYM
+216 ESGGIAGYM
-225 GGDDFT
+225 GGDDFV
-231 IVLPNSEEI
+231 IVLPNDKEM
-240 LESLKRRITGF
+240 LESMKHQITGF

-272 LDVSISLMYDRAILA
+272 IWLSASQMYDRAILA
-287 QETVKGNYAI
+287 QETVKGNYAV
-297 RSVYYSADMKTRLEN
+297 RSAYYSSDMKTRLEN

-317 TQVQE
+317 AQVQA
-322 GLERNEFIYYLQPK
+322 GLERDEFIYYLQPK
-336 VNLNTGKIVGLES
+336 CNLNTGKIVGLES
-349 LVRWNHPDKGIV
+349 LVRWKHPTKGIV
-361 APGYFIPVMESN
+361 APGYFIPIMESN

-391 QGWIKAGHRVIPI
+391 QEWIRTGHKVIPI

-419 EHFKHLVKKYELPPE
+419 DYFKKLVHKYGLPPE

-553 PLPVEEI
+553 PLPIEEV
-560 KRILLDENNVD
+560 KELLLDENNVD

-584 FKDLFQSELAS
+584 FKELFQSELAS
-595 DSILNNILGPIAIY
+595 DGILNNILGPIAIY
-609 DVYQDNVELLQVNDK
+609 DVYNDNVELVQVNDK

-631 DPVDLAENVQVLQDI
+631 DPVDLAENVQVLEEIHPEDRKKMQDI
-646 YPDDRHKMQNI
+646 FR
-657 FQRAFQRLAEGAEG
+657 RSFQRLAEGAEG
-671 TVRRRRKN
+671 TVRRKRKD

-684 INIKAFFLREQ
+684 IKIKAFFLREQ
-695 DGHQMFYGAVRDVT
+695 DGHKTFYGAVRDMT
-709 EEMNQFRK
+709 HEMNQFQRMMNCRNEEK
-717 LMAYQGK
+717 